1 MSNISYLISMN
12 KLKNYIA
19 GQWLE
24 GNGEG
29 IELRNAVNGELVAI
43 SDTDGINF
51 EEALDYGRTVGYK
64 NLSSMTF
71 YDRGE
76 MLKKVALYL
85 LERKKKYYELSYK
98 TGATHADSW
107 VDIEGGFG
115 TFFTYSG
122 LAKRML
128 PNTPFW
134 VDGDMQK
141 ISANG
146 THLGTHILTPSEGVS
161 VQINAYNFPVWG
173 MLEKLSTSLLA
184 GVPSI
189 VKPATPG
196 SYLTNAVF
204 QDMIESGL
212 LPEGAIQL
220 VCGEPGNILD
230 FVQDGDSVLFTGSA
244 YTGRKL
250 KSLPSIAGNAVR
262 FNMEADSLNASILG
276 LDAKPGTPEF
286 DLFIKEV
293 RNEMTTKA
301 GQKCTAI
308 RRIIV
313 PENLVGDVQ
322 NALSKALDQTKIG
335 NPLNRE
341 TRMGSIVG
349 KKELEVLNQKIEKL
363 KSETELIYDGKHQ
376 LLDADFESGAF
387 FTPKVFYNDRP
398 FDKNISHELEAF
410 GPVSTL
416 MPYRDAD
423 EAAALA
429 KKGKG
434 SLVSSI
440 ISHDDKFIADTAWK
454 IASSHGRIFV
464 LSRANAKEST
474 GHGSPLP
481 TLMHGGPGRAGGGEE
496 MGGLNG
502 LHFFLQKTAIQGSP
516 DVLTAITKIYTQ
528 GAEKKFS
535 DKHPFQ
541 KYFEEIEV
549 GDSLE
554 TAGRTV
560 TEADI
565 VNFSNVSWDHFYAHT
580 DATSLNETIFDKVVA
595 HGYFILSAAAG
606 LFVSGKKGPVIA
618 NYGLENCS
626 FFKPVYAGDTITVYL
641 TAKEKINRGVK
652 GRNVP
657 SGVVKW
663 LVEVVNQREET
674 VCVATILTLVAK
686 KSPFVNLKVNS
697 IKKILND
704 LTENS
709 ERRFGEMSPQM
720 MVEHLEEV
728 TRNSTNTLNA
738 SDFETIPPEHLEA
751 LQDWLYT
758 DKKIRPGAQYP
769 LLKEGE
775 KPALRHK
782 NLDTAKEE
790 LLAAIKEFNIYFREN
805 PQAEHYHPKF
815 GMLNREMWELFQRKH
830 FTHHLEQ
837 FNLI

>member
-1 MSNISYLISMN
+1 M
-12 KLKNYIA
+12 KLKNYIS
-19 GQWLE
+19 GQWIE
-24 GNGEG
+24 GNGHE
-29 IELRNAVNGELVAI
+29 IPLYNAVNGELVAI
-43 SDTDGINF
+43 SDTSGLDF
-51 EEALDYGRTVGYK
+51 EEALHFGRTIGYK

-76 MLKKVALYL
+76 MLKKIALYL

-98 TGATHADSW
+98 TGATHIDSW

-134 VDGDMQK
+134 VDGETQK

-184 GVPSI
+184 GVPAI
-189 VKPATPG
+189 VKPSPYS
-196 SYLTNAVF
+196 SYLTNEVF
-204 QDMIESGL
+204 KDMIESGY
-212 LPEGAIQL
+212 LPEGAVQL
-220 VCGEPGNILD
+220 ICGEPGNILD
-230 FVQDGDSVLFTGSA
+230 FVKDGDSVVFTGSA
-244 YTGRKL
+244 NTGRKL
-250 KSLPSIAGNAVR
+250 KALPSISGNAVR
-262 FNMEADSLNASILG
+262 FNMEADSLNCSILG

-293 RNEMTTKA
+293 KNEMTTKA

-335 NPLNRE
+335 NPLSRE
-341 TRMGSIVG
+341 TKMGSIVG
-349 KKELEVLNQKIEKL
+349 KEQMQILEEKVNLL
-363 KSETELIYDGKHQ
+363 KAETELIYDGKHD
-376 LLDADFESGAF
+376 LVEANYENGAF
-387 FTPKVFYNDRP
+387 FTPKVFYNDKP
-398 FDKNISHELEAF
+398 FEKNISHELEAF
-410 GPVSTL
+410 GPVSTI
-416 MPYRDAD
+416 MPYKDAE

-429 KKGKG
+429 KRGKG
-434 SLVSSI
+434 SLVGSI
-440 ISHDDKFIADTAWK
+440 VSHDEKFVAETSWK
-454 IASSHGRIFV
+454 MASSHGRIFV
-464 LSRANAKEST
+464 LNRDNAKEST

-516 DVLTAITKIYTQ
+516 DVLTAITKVYTQ

-541 KYFEEIEV
+541 KYFEEVEV

-580 DATSLNETIFDKVVA
+580 DATSLNGTIFDKTVA

-618 NYGLENCS
+618 NYGLENAS

-652 GRNVP
+652 GRNIP

-663 LVEVVNQREET
+663 LVEVVNQREEV

-686 KSPFVNLKVNS
+686 KSPF
-697 IKKILND
+697 IELNRRNIQKLLNG
-704 LTENS
+704 LTENTKPNW
-709 ERRFGEMSPQM
+709 GKMTAQQM
-720 MVEHLEEV
+720 LEHLE
-728 TRNSTNTLNA
+728 TTLLYSIGEPEA
-738 SDFETIPPEHLEA
+738 EKCFTPEEHLEKY
-751 LQDWLYT
+751 QDSLYNHRKMPKDFPAPFLPEDGT
-758 DKKIRPGAQYP
+758 LPE
-769 LLKEGE
+769 LKY
-775 KPALRHK
+775 K
-782 NLDTAKEE
+782 NLEQAKEKFLE
-790 LLAAIKEFNIYFREN
+790 NLQKYQIYYREN
-805 PQAEHYHPKF
+805 PEAEHMHFVF
-815 GMLNREMWELFQRKH
+815 GKLNKEMMELMHRKH
-830 FTHHLEQ
+830 FTHHFEQ

>member
-1 MSNISYLISMN
+1 M

-19 GQWLE
+19 GNWIE
-24 GNGEG
+24 GSGEG
-29 IELRNAVNGELVAI
+29 IKLLNAVNGELVAI
-43 SDTDGINF
+43 SDTEGINF
-51 EEALDYGRTVGYK
+51 EEALHYGRTVGYK
-64 NLSSMTF
+64 NLSAMTF

-76 MLKKVALYL
+76 MLKKIALYL

-98 TGATHADSW
+98 TGATHVDSW

-134 VDGDMQK
+134 VDGEIQK

-173 MLEKLSTSLLA
+173 MMEKLSTSLLA
-184 GVPSI
+184 GVPSVI
-189 VKPATPG
+189 KPATPG
-196 SYLTNAVF
+196 SYLTQAVF

-212 LPEGAIQL
+212 LPEGALQL
-220 VCGEPGNILD
+220 VAGEPGNILD
-230 FVQDGDSVLFTGSA
+230 YVQDGDSVLFTGSA

-313 PENLVGDVQ
+313 PEHLVGDVQ

-341 TRMGSIVG
+341 TRMGAIVG
-349 KKELEVLNQKIEKL
+349 KKELEVLKGKINQL
-363 KSETELIYDGKHQ
+363 KSETELIYDGQHE

-387 FTPKVFYNDRP
+387 MSPKVFYNDQP
-398 FDKNISHELEAF
+398 FEKNISHEVEAF

-416 MPYRDAD
+416 MPYKDAE

-429 KKGKG
+429 KRGKG
-434 SLVSSI
+434 SLVGSI
-440 ISHDDKFIADTAWK
+440 VSHDEKFVAETSWK
-454 IASSHGRIFV
+454 MASAHGRIFV
-464 LSRANAKEST
+464 LNRDNAREST

-516 DVLTAITKIYTQ
+516 DILTAITKIYTQ
-528 GAEKKFS
+528 GADKKYS

-541 KYFEEIEV
+541 KYFEEVEI

-580 DATSLNETIFDKVVA
+580 DATSLTGTIFDQPVA

-618 NYGLENCS
+618 NYGLENAS

-652 GRNVP
+652 GRNIP

-663 LVEVVNQREET
+663 LVEVVNQREEV

-686 KSPFVNLKVNS
+686 QSPFLDLKFNTVR
-697 IKKILND
+697 KLLNG
-704 LTENS
+704 LSENS
-709 ERRFGEMSPQM
+709 ERKFGIMSPQM

-728 TRNSTNTLNA
+728 VRKGFENTDA
-738 SDFETIPPEHLEA
+738 KDFEQIPEEQIEK

-758 DKKIRPGAQYP
+758 NNKIRPGAQYP

-775 KPALRHK
+775 TPVLRHK
-782 NLDTAKEE
+782 NLDMAKEA
-790 LLAAIKEFNIYFREN
+790 LLNSLKEFQIYYREN
-805 PQAEHYHPKF
+805 PHAHHYHTKF
-815 GMLNREMWELFQRKH
+815 GMLNKEMWELFQRKH
-830 FTHHLEQ
+830 FTHHFEQ
-837 FNLI
+837 FGLI

>member
-1 MSNISYLISMN
+1 M

-19 GQWLE
+19 GQWIE
-24 GNGEG
+24 GTGNG
-29 IELRNAVNGELVAI
+29 ISLHNAVNGELVAI
-43 SDTDGINF
+43 SDTQGINF
-51 EEALDYGRTVGYK
+51 EEALQYGRTVGYK

-134 VDGDMQK
+134 VDGDTQK

-146 THLGTHILTPSEGVS
+146 TFLGTHILTPSEGVS

-173 MLEKLSTSLLA
+173 MMEKLSTSLLA

-204 QDMIESGL
+204 QDMIESGI

-230 FVQDGDSVLFTGSA
+230 YVQDGDSVLFTGSA
-244 YTGRKL
+244 STGKKL
-250 KSLPSIAGNAVR
+250 KSLPSISSNAVR
-262 FNMEADSLNASILG
+262 FNMEADSLNCSILG

-313 PENLVGDVQ
+313 PENLVGDVK
-322 NALSKALDQTKIG
+322 NALGKALDQTKIG

-349 KKELEVLNQKIEKL
+349 KKELEVLESKIQLL
-363 KSETELIYDGKHQ
+363 KAETELIYDGKHE
-376 LLDADFESGAF
+376 LVDADYENGAF
-387 FTPKVFYNDRP
+387 ISPKVFYNDKP
-398 FDKNISHELEAF
+398 FEKNASHEVEAF
-410 GPVSTL
+410 GPVSTI
-416 MPYRDAD
+416 MPYKDAE

-429 KKGKG
+429 KRGKG
-434 SLVSSI
+434 SLVGSI
-440 ISHDDKFIADTAWK
+440 ISHDEKFVAETSWK
-454 IASSHGRIFV
+454 MASSHGRIFV
-464 LSRANAKEST
+464 LNRDNAKEST

-516 DVLTAITKIYTQ
+516 DILTAITKIYQPGATQ
-528 GAEKKFS
+528 NFS
-535 DKHPFQ
+535 DRHPFR
-541 KYFEEIEV
+541 KYFEEVEI

-580 DATSLNETIFDKVVA
+580 DATSLNGTIFDKTVA

-618 NYGLENCS
+618 NYGLENAS
-626 FFKPVYAGDTITVYL
+626 FFKPVYARDTITVYL
-641 TAKEKINRGVK
+641 TAKEKVNKGVK
-652 GRNVP
+652 GRNIP

-663 LVEVVNQREET
+663 LVEVVNQRDEI

-686 KSPFVNLKVNS
+686 KSPFVDLKTKE
-697 IKKILND
+697 IQKILNN

-709 ERRFGEMSPQM
+709 ERKFGLMTPQL

-728 TRNSTNTLNA
+728 LRNGFGSLEP
-738 SDFETIPPEHLEA
+738 SDFPEIPTDKLEL
-751 LQDWLYT
+751 LQDWIYT
-758 DKKIRPGAQYP
+758 DQKIRPGAQYP
-769 LLKEGE
+769 LLKDGE
-775 KPALRHK
+775 EPQLRFK
-782 NLDTAKEE
+782 NLTEAKEK
-790 LLAAIKEFNIYFREN
+790 LLETLKEFLIYYREN
-805 PQAEHYHPKF
+805 PQAEHYHPRF
-815 GMLNREMWELFQRKH
+815 GMLNKEMMELFHCKH
-830 FTHHLEQ
+830 FTHHFEQ
-837 FNLI
+837 FGLV

>member
-1 MSNISYLISMN
+1 MQ

-19 GQWLE
+19 GQWIE
-24 GNGEG
+24 GTGIG

-43 SDTDGINF
+43 ADTDGINF
-51 EEALDYGRTVGYK
+51 EEALHYGRTVGYK
-64 NLSSMTF
+64 NLSKMTF

-98 TGATHADSW
+98 TGATHSDSW

-128 PNTPFW
+128 PNTTFW
-134 VDGDMQK
+134 VDGDVQK

-173 MLEKLSTSLLA
+173 MMEKLSTSLLA

-196 SYLTNAVF
+196 SYLTTAVF
-204 QDMIESGL
+204 QDMIESGI

-220 VCGEPGNILD
+220 VAGEPGNILD
-230 FVQDGDSVLFTGSA
+230 YVQDGDSVLFTGSA
-244 YTGRKL
+244 FTGRKL

-286 DLFIKEV
+286 DLFIREV

-308 RRIIV
+308 RRIMV

-322 NALSKALDQTKIG
+322 NALTKALDQTKIG

-349 KKELEVLNQKIEKL
+349 KKELEVLHQKVEKL
-363 KSETELIYDGKHQ
+363 KAETELIYDGQHQ
-376 LLDADFESGAF
+376 LLDADFEHGAF
-387 FTPKVFYNDRP
+387 FTPKVFYNDKP
-398 FDKNISHELEAF
+398 FEKNISHEMEAF

-416 MPYRDAD
+416 MPYKDAE

-429 KKGKG
+429 KRGKG

-440 ISHDDKFIADTAWK
+440 ISHDEKFYAETAWK

-464 LSRANAKEST
+464 LNRDNAKEST

-496 MGGLNG
+496 MSGLNG

-528 GAEKKFS
+528 GAEKKFA

-541 KYFEEIEV
+541 KYFEEVEV

-580 DATSLNETIFDKVVA
+580 DATSLSGTIFEKTVA

-652 GRNVP
+652 GRNIP

-663 LVEVVNQREET
+663 LVEVVNQREEV

-686 KSPFVNLKVNS
+686 KSPFISLN
-697 IKKILND
+697 KKEIQEKLNV

-709 ERRFGEMSPQM
+709 LPQWGIM
-720 MVEHLEEV
+720 TPQNMLEHLE
-728 TRNSTNTLNA
+728 
-738 SDFETIPPEHLEA
+738 DFLKMVIGGEEAEILETDLQQLEK
-751 LQDWLYT
+751 LGDWLY
-758 DKKIRPGAQYP
+758 KHKPIAKNLKYENLPENENAP
-769 LLKEGE
+769 L
-775 KPALRHK
+775 RYK
-782 NLDTAKEE
+782 NLDEAKQKFMES
-790 LLAAIKEFNIYFREN
+790 LSEFLIYFKEN
-805 PQAEHYHPKF
+805 PTAEHNHPRF
-815 GMLNREMWELFQRKH
+815 GRINKEMWELFHQKH
-830 FTHHLEQ
+830 FTHHFEQ

>member
-1 MSNISYLISMN
+1 M
-12 KLKNYIA
+12 KLKNYIQ
-19 GQWLE
+19 GQWIE
-24 GNGEG
+24 GNGAEVP
-29 IELRNAVNGELVAI
+29 LHNAVTGELVAI
-43 SDTDGINF
+43 SDTGGINF
-51 EEALDYGRTVGYK
+51 EEALHYGRTVGYK

-76 MLKKVALYL
+76 MLKKIALYL

-134 VDGDMQK
+134 VDGDTQK

-146 THLGTHILTPSEGVS
+146 TFLGTHILTPSEGVS

-184 GVPSI
+184 GVPAV
-189 VKPATPG
+189 VKPAVPG

-204 QDMIESGL
+204 SDMIESGL
-212 LPEGAIQL
+212 LPEGALQL

-230 FVQDGDSVLFTGSA
+230 YVQDGDSVLFTGSA
-244 YTGRKL
+244 ATGKKL
-250 KSLPSIAGNAVR
+250 KSLPSVAGNAVR
-262 FNMEADSLNASILG
+262 FNLEADSLNASILG

-286 DLFIKEV
+286 GLFIKEV

-313 PENLVGDVQ
+313 PENLIGEVQ
-322 NALSKALDQTKIG
+322 QALFKALDQTKIG

-349 KKELEVLNQKIEKL
+349 KKEQATLQEQINKL
-363 KSETELIYDGKHQ
+363 KAETELIYDGQHE
-376 LLDADFESGAF
+376 LLDADYDSGAF
-387 FTPKVFYNDRP
+387 VSPKLFYNDKP
-398 FDKNISHELEAF
+398 LEKNVSHEVEAF

-416 MPYRDAD
+416 MPYRDAE

-429 KKGKG
+429 KRGKG
-434 SLVSSI
+434 SLVGSI
-440 ISHDDKFIADTAWK
+440 ISRDEKFVAETSWK
-454 IASSHGRIFV
+454 MATSHGRIFI
-464 LSRANAKEST
+464 LNRDNAKEST

-502 LHFFLQKTAIQGSP
+502 LHFFLQKTAVQGSP
-516 DVLTAITKIYTQ
+516 DMLTAVTKIYQ
-528 GAEKKFS
+528 PGATYQFS
-535 DKHPFQ
+535 DKHPFN
-541 KYFEEIEV
+541 KYFEEVEV

-565 VNFSNVSWDHFYAHT
+565 VNFANVSWDHFYAHT
-580 DATSLNETIFDKVVA
+580 DSTSLNGTIFEKVVA
-595 HGYFILSAAAG
+595 HGYFVLSAAAG

-618 NYGLENCS
+618 NYGLENAS

-641 TAKEKINRGVK
+641 TAKEKINKGVK

-657 SGVVKW
+657 SGVIKW
-663 LVEVVNQREET
+663 LVEVVNQREEV

-686 KSPFVNLKVNS
+686 KSGFMPLSVAAVKNALSN
-697 IKKILND
+697 
-704 LTENS
+704 LTESS
-709 ERRFGEMSPQM
+709 ERTFGEMTPQL
-720 MVEHLEEV
+720 MVEHIEEV
-728 TRNSTNTLNA
+728 VRNGMGQLK
-738 SDFETIPPEHLEA
+738 PENFPALPEEKLEK

-758 DKKIRPGAQYP
+758 EDEIQPGAKYP
-769 LLKEGE
+769 LLQEDETMQPKY
-775 KPALRHK
+775 K
-782 NLDTAKEE
+782 NLDQAKEK
-790 LLAAIKEFNIYFREN
+790 LLEAVKEYNVHYREN
-805 PQAEHYHPKF
+805 PSAETYHPRF
-815 GMLNREMWELFQRKH
+815 GMLNKEMSELFQRKH
-830 FTHHLEQ
+830 FTHHFKQ
-837 FNLI
+837 FGLV

>member
-1 MSNISYLISMN
+1 M
-12 KLKNYIA
+12 KLKNYIY
-19 GQWLE
+19 GQWTE
-24 GNGEG
+24 GSGE
-29 IELRNAVNGELVAI
+29 ETPLYNAVNGELVAI
-43 SDTDGINF
+43 SDTGGIDF
-51 EEALDYGRTVGYK
+51 QQALDYGRTVGYK

-98 TGATHADSW
+98 TGATHSDSW

-134 VDGDMQK
+134 VDGDTQK

-146 THLGTHILTPSEGVS
+146 TFIGTHILTPSEGIS

-173 MLEKLSTSLLA
+173 MMEKLSTSLLA
-184 GVPSI
+184 GVPSV

-204 QDMIESGL
+204 ADMIESGI

-230 FVQDGDSVLFTGSA
+230 YVQDGDSVLFTGSA
-244 YTGRKL
+244 TTGKKL
-250 KSLPSIAGNAVR
+250 KSLPSVSGNAVR
-262 FNMEADSLNASILG
+262 FNMEADSLNCSILG

-308 RRIIV
+308 RRIMV
-313 PENLVGDVQ
+313 PENLVDEVQ
-322 NALSKALDQTKIG
+322 NALGKALDQTKIG
-335 NPLNRE
+335 NPLSRE
-341 TRMGSIVG
+341 TRMGSLVG
-349 KKELEVLNQKIEKL
+349 KQQYEEVLNKVNQL
-363 KSETELIYDGKHQ
+363 KAETELIYDGQHE
-376 LLDADFESGAF
+376 LVDASYESGSF
-387 FTPKVFYNDRP
+387 MSPKLFYNDKP
-398 FDKNISHELEAF
+398 FEKNISHDVEAF

-416 MPYRDAD
+416 MPYRDAE

-429 KKGKG
+429 KRGKG
-434 SLVSSI
+434 SLVGSI
-440 ISHDDKFIADTAWK
+440 VSNDEKFVAETSWK
-454 IASSHGRIFV
+454 MASQHGRIFV
-464 LSRANAKEST
+464 LNRDSAKEST

-516 DVLTAITKIYTQ
+516 DMLTAITKVYQQ
-528 GAEKKFS
+528 GATQNFS
-535 DKHPFQ
+535 DRHPFR
-541 KYFEEIEV
+541 KFFEEVEI

-580 DATSLNETIFDKVVA
+580 DATSLNGTIFDKTVA

-618 NYGLENCS
+618 NYGLENAS

-641 TAKEKINRGVK
+641 TAKEKINKGVK
-652 GRNVP
+652 GRNIP

-663 LVEVVNQREET
+663 LVEVVNQRDEI

-686 KSPFVNLKVNS
+686 QSPFME
-697 IKKILND
+697 LNAKEIQKRLNG
-704 LTENS
+704 LTES
-709 ERRFGEMSPQM
+709 TERKFGEMTPQM

-728 TRNSTNTLNA
+728 LRNGFSRLDP
-738 SDFETIPPEHLEA
+738 SDFPEIPAEKMEL
-751 LQDWLYT
+751 LQDWIYT
-758 DKKIRPGAQYP
+758 DQKIRPGAKYP
-769 LLKEGE
+769 LLAEGE
-775 KPALRHK
+775 KPTLRFK
-782 NLDTAKEE
+782 NLSQAKEN
-790 LLAAIKEFNIYFREN
+790 LMQTLKEYLIYYREN
-805 PQAEHYHPKF
+805 PEAEHFHPRF
-815 GMLNREMWELFQRKH
+815 GTLNKEMMELFHRKH
-830 FTHHLEQ
+830 FTHHFEQ
-837 FNLI
+837 FGLL

>member
-1 MSNISYLISMN
+1 M
-12 KLKNYIA
+12 KLKNYIS
-19 GQWLE
+19 GQWIE
-24 GNGEG
+24 GNGHE
-29 IELRNAVNGELVAI
+29 IPLYNAVNGELVAI
-43 SDTDGINF
+43 SDTSGLDF
-51 EEALDYGRTVGYK
+51 EEALHFGRTTGYK

-98 TGATHADSW
+98 TGATHIDSW

-134 VDGDMQK
+134 VDGETQK

-184 GVPSI
+184 GVPAI
-189 VKPATPG
+189 VKPSPYS
-196 SYLTNAVF
+196 SYLTNEVF
-204 QDMIESGL
+204 KDMIESGY
-212 LPEGAIQL
+212 LPEGAVQL

-230 FVQDGDSVLFTGSA
+230 FVKDGDSVVFTGSA
-244 YTGRKL
+244 NTGRKL
-250 KSLPSIAGNAVR
+250 KALPSISGNAVR
-262 FNMEADSLNASILG
+262 FNMEADSLNCSILG

-293 RNEMTTKA
+293 KNEMTTKA

-322 NALSKALDQTKIG
+322 NALSKALDQIKIG
-335 NPLNRE
+335 NPLSRE
-341 TRMGSIVG
+341 TKMGSIVG
-349 KKELEVLNQKIEKL
+349 KEQMQILEEKVNLL
-363 KSETELIYDGKHQ
+363 KAETELIYDGKHD
-376 LLDADFESGAF
+376 LVEANYENGAF
-387 FTPKVFYNDRP
+387 FTPKVFYNDKP
-398 FDKNISHELEAF
+398 FEKNISHELEAF
-410 GPVSTL
+410 GPVSTI
-416 MPYRDAD
+416 MPYKDAE

-429 KKGKG
+429 KRGKG
-434 SLVSSI
+434 SLVGSI
-440 ISHDDKFIADTAWK
+440 VSHDEKFVAETSWK
-454 IASSHGRIFV
+454 MASSHGRIFV
-464 LSRANAKEST
+464 LNRDNAKEST

-516 DVLTAITKIYTQ
+516 DVLTAITKVYTQ

-541 KYFEEIEV
+541 KYFEEVEV

-580 DATSLNETIFDKVVA
+580 DATSLNGTIFDKTVA

-618 NYGLENCS
+618 NYGLENAS

-652 GRNVP
+652 GRNIP

-663 LVEVVNQREET
+663 LVEVVNQREEV

-686 KSPFVNLKVNS
+686 KSPF
-697 IKKILND
+697 IELNRRNIQKLLNG
-704 LTENS
+704 LTENTKPNW
-709 ERRFGEMSPQM
+709 GKMTAQQM
-720 MVEHLEEV
+720 LEHLE
-728 TRNSTNTLNA
+728 TTLLYSIGEPEA
-738 SDFETIPPEHLEA
+738 EKCFTPEEHLEKY
-751 LQDWLYT
+751 QNSLYNHRKMPKDFSAPFLPEDGT
-758 DKKIRPGAQYP
+758 LPE
-769 LLKEGE
+769 LKY
-775 KPALRHK
+775 K
-782 NLDTAKEE
+782 NLEQAKEKFLE
-790 LLAAIKEFNIYFREN
+790 NLQKYQIYYREN
-805 PQAEHYHPKF
+805 PEAEHMHFVF
-815 GMLNREMWELFQRKH
+815 GKLNKEMMELMHRKH
-830 FTHHLEQ
+830 FTHHFEQ

>member
-1 MSNISYLISMN
+1 M
-12 KLKNYIA
+12 KLKNYIY
-19 GQWLE
+19 GEWIE
-24 GNGEG
+24 GSGEG
-29 IELRNAVNGELVAI
+29 TQLYNSVNGDKVALV
-43 SDTDGINF
+43 DTKGINF
-51 EEALDYGRTVGYK
+51 EHALDFGRTVGYK
-64 NLSSMTF
+64 NLASMTF

-85 LERKKKYYELSYK
+85 LERKNKYYEISYK

-128 PNTPFW
+128 PNTSFW
-134 VDGDMQK
+134 VDGDTQK

-146 THLGTHILTPSEGVS
+146 TFLGTHILTPSEGIS

-184 GVPSI
+184 GVPSV
-189 VKPATPG
+189 VKPATPT
-196 SYLTNAVF
+196 SYLTHAVF
-204 QDMIESGL
+204 QDMIESGI
-212 LPEGAIQL
+212 LPEGSLQL
-220 VCGEPGNILD
+220 ICGSAGNMLE
-230 FVQDGDSVLFTGSA
+230 FMKDGDSVLFTGSA
-244 YTGRKL
+244 STGKKL
-250 KSLPSIAGNAVR
+250 KSMPSIAQNSVR
-262 FNMEADSLNASILG
+262 FNMEADSLNGSILG

-293 RNEMTTKA
+293 RNEMTTKS

-313 PENLVGDVQ
+313 PENLIEEVQ
-322 NALSKALDQTKIG
+322 NSLIRSLDQVKIG
-335 NPLNRE
+335 NPLSRE
-341 TRMGSIVG
+341 TRMGSLAG
-349 KKELEVLNQKIEKL
+349 KDQFKEVSEKIALL
-363 KSETELIYDGKHQ
+363 KTETELVYDGKQ
-376 LLDADFESGAF
+376 ELVDANYENGSFMS
-387 FTPKVFYNDRP
+387 PKLFYNDKP
-398 FDKNISHELEAF
+398 FEKNISHDIEAF

-416 MPYRDAD
+416 MPYKDAD

-429 KKGKG
+429 KRGKG
-434 SLVSSI
+434 SLVGSI
-440 ISHDDKFIADTAWK
+440 ISHDSKFVAETTWK
-454 IASSHGRIFV
+454 MATTHGRIFV
-464 LSRANAKEST
+464 LNRDNAKEST

-516 DVLTAITKIYTQ
+516 DILTAITKIYQTGATQ
-528 GAEKKFS
+528 KFS
-535 DKHPFQ
+535 DKHPFRS
-541 KYFEEIEV
+541 YFEEVEI

-580 DATSLNETIFDKVVA
+580 DSTSLNGTIFDKTVA

-618 NYGLENCS
+618 NYGLENAN

-641 TAKEKINRGVK
+641 TAKEKINKGVK
-652 GRNVP
+652 GRNIP

-663 LVEVVNQREET
+663 LVEVVNPREEV

-686 KSPFVNLKVNS
+686 QSPFIELNLKE
-697 IKKILND
+697 IKKLLNS
-704 LTENS
+704 LSESS
-709 ERRFGEMSPQM
+709 ERKFGEMSPQL
-720 MVEHLEEV
+720 MVEHLDEVLRNGFGDLKAKDFDEISEEK
-728 TRNSTNTLNA
+728 
-738 SDFETIPPEHLEA
+738 LEV
-751 LQDWLYT
+751 LQDWLYSNE
-758 DKKIRPGAQYP
+758 KIRFGAKYP

-775 KPALRHK
+775 TLEVKYK
-782 NLDTAKEE
+782 NLEEAKEKLIE
-790 LLAAIKEFNIYFREN
+790 TLKEFLIYYKEN
-805 PQAEHYHPKF
+805 PTAEHFHPRF
-815 GMLNREMWELFQRKH
+815 GNLNREMMELFHRKH
-830 FTHHLEQ
+830 FTHHFEQ
-837 FNLI
+837 FGIMD

>member
-1 MSNISYLISMN
+1 M
-12 KLKNYIA
+12 KLKNYIS
-19 GQWLE
+19 GQWIE
-24 GNGEG
+24 GNGHE
-29 IELRNAVNGELVAI
+29 IPLYNAVNGELVAI
-43 SDTDGINF
+43 SDTSGLDF
-51 EEALDYGRTVGYK
+51 EEALHFGRTTGYK

-76 MLKKVALYL
+76 MLKKIALYL

-98 TGATHADSW
+98 TGATHIDSW

-134 VDGDMQK
+134 VDGDTQK

-184 GVPSI
+184 GVPAI
-189 VKPATPG
+189 VKPSPYS
-196 SYLTNAVF
+196 SYLTNEVF
-204 QDMIESGL
+204 KDMIESGY
-212 LPEGAIQL
+212 LPEGAVQL

-230 FVQDGDSVLFTGSA
+230 FVKDGDSVVFTGSA
-244 YTGRKL
+244 NTGRKL
-250 KSLPSIAGNAVR
+250 KALPSISGNAVR
-262 FNMEADSLNASILG
+262 FNMEADSLNCSILG

-293 RNEMTTKA
+293 KNEMTTKA

-322 NALSKALDQTKIG
+322 NALSKALDQIKIG
-335 NPLNRE
+335 NPLSRE
-341 TRMGSIVG
+341 TKMGSIVG
-349 KKELEVLNQKIEKL
+349 KKQMQILEEKVNLL
-363 KSETELIYDGKHQ
+363 KTETELIYDGKHD
-376 LLDADFESGAF
+376 LVEANYENGAF
-387 FTPKVFYNDRP
+387 FTPKVFYNDKP
-398 FDKNISHELEAF
+398 FEKNISHELEAF
-410 GPVSTL
+410 GPVSTI
-416 MPYRDAD
+416 MPYKDAE
-423 EAAALA
+423 EAATLA
-429 KKGKG
+429 KRGKG
-434 SLVSSI
+434 SLVGSI
-440 ISHDDKFIADTAWK
+440 VSHDEKFVAETSWK
-454 IASSHGRIFV
+454 MANSHGRIFV
-464 LSRANAKEST
+464 LNRDNAKEST

-516 DVLTAITKIYTQ
+516 DVLTAITKVYTQ

-541 KYFEEIEV
+541 KYFEEVEV

-580 DATSLNETIFDKVVA
+580 DATSLNGTIFDKTVA

-618 NYGLENCS
+618 NYGLENAS

-652 GRNVP
+652 GRNIP

-663 LVEVVNQREET
+663 LVEVVNQREEV

-686 KSPFVNLKVNS
+686 KSPF
-697 IKKILND
+697 IELNRRNIQKLLNG
-704 LTENS
+704 LTENTKPNW
-709 ERRFGEMSPQM
+709 GKMTAQQM
-720 MVEHLEEV
+720 LEHLE
-728 TRNSTNTLNA
+728 T
-738 SDFETIPPEHLEA
+738 TILYSMGEPEAEKCFTPEEHLEKY
-751 LQDWLYT
+751 QDSLYNHRKMPK
-758 DKKIRPGAQYP
+758 DFPAP
-769 LLKEGE
+769 FLPEGGTLPVM
-775 KPALRHK
+775 KFK
-782 NLDTAKEE
+782 NLEQAKEKFLE
-790 LLAAIKEFNIYFREN
+790 NLQKYQIYYREN
-805 PQAEHYHPKF
+805 PAAEHMHFVF
-815 GMLNREMWELFQRKH
+815 GKLNKEMMELMHRKH
-830 FTHHLEQ
+830 FTHHFEQ

>member
-1 MSNISYLISMN
+1 M
-12 KLKNYIA
+12 KLKNYIS
-19 GQWLE
+19 GQWIE
-24 GNGEG
+24 GNGHE
-29 IELRNAVNGELVAI
+29 IPLYNAVNGELVAI
-43 SDTDGINF
+43 SDTSGLDF
-51 EEALDYGRTVGYK
+51 EEALHFGRTIGYK

-71 YDRGE
+71 YDRGV
-76 MLKKVALYL
+76 MLKKIALYL

-98 TGATHADSW
+98 TGATHIDSW

-134 VDGDMQK
+134 VDGETQK

-184 GVPSI
+184 GVPAI
-189 VKPATPG
+189 VKPSPYS
-196 SYLTNAVF
+196 SYLTNEVF
-204 QDMIESGL
+204 KGMIESGY
-212 LPEGAIQL
+212 LPEGAVQL

-230 FVQDGDSVLFTGSA
+230 FVKDGDSVVFTGSA
-244 YTGRKL
+244 NTGRKL
-250 KSLPSIAGNAVR
+250 KALPSISGNAVR
-262 FNMEADSLNASILG
+262 FNMEADSLNCSILG

-293 RNEMTTKA
+293 KNEMTTKA

-335 NPLNRE
+335 NPLSRE
-341 TRMGSIVG
+341 TKMGSIVG
-349 KKELEVLNQKIEKL
+349 KEQMQILEEKVNLL
-363 KSETELIYDGKHQ
+363 KAETELIYDGKHD
-376 LLDADFESGAF
+376 LVEANYENGAF
-387 FTPKVFYNDRP
+387 FTPKVFYNDKP
-398 FDKNISHELEAF
+398 FEKNISHELEAF
-410 GPVSTL
+410 GPVSTI
-416 MPYRDAD
+416 MPYKDAE

-429 KKGKG
+429 KRGKG
-434 SLVSSI
+434 SLVGSI
-440 ISHDDKFIADTAWK
+440 VSHDEKFVAETSWK
-454 IASSHGRIFV
+454 MASSHGRIFV
-464 LSRANAKEST
+464 LNRDNAKEST

-516 DVLTAITKIYTQ
+516 DVLTAITKVYTQ

-541 KYFEEIEV
+541 KYFEEVEV

-580 DATSLNETIFDKVVA
+580 DSTSLNGTIFDKTVA

-618 NYGLENCS
+618 NYGLENAS

-652 GRNVP
+652 GRNIP

-663 LVEVVNQREET
+663 LVEVVNQRDEV

-686 KSPFVNLKVNS
+686 KSPF
-697 IKKILND
+697 IELNRRNIQKLLNG
-704 LTENS
+704 LTENTKPNW
-709 ERRFGEMSPQM
+709 GKMTAQQM
-720 MVEHLEEV
+720 LEHLE
-728 TRNSTNTLNA
+728 TTLLYSIGEPEA
-738 SDFETIPPEHLEA
+738 EKCFTPEEHLEKY
-751 LQDWLYT
+751 QDSLYNHRKMPKDFPAPFLPEDGT
-758 DKKIRPGAQYP
+758 LPE
-769 LLKEGE
+769 LKY
-775 KPALRHK
+775 K
-782 NLDTAKEE
+782 NLEQAKEKFLE
-790 LLAAIKEFNIYFREN
+790 NLQKYQIYYREN
-805 PQAEHYHPKF
+805 PEVEHMHFVF
-815 GMLNREMWELFQRKH
+815 GKLNKEMMELMHRKH
-830 FTHHLEQ
+830 FTHHFEQ

>member
-1 MSNISYLISMN
+1 MKKEPNM

-29 IELRNAVNGELVAI
+29 IPLLNAVNGELVAI
-43 SDTDGINF
+43 SDTEGINY
-51 EEALDYGRTVGYK
+51 EEALHYGRTVGYK
-64 NLSSMTF
+64 NLSAMTF

-98 TGATHADSW
+98 TGATHIDSW
-107 VDIEGGFG
+107 VDIEGGLG

-134 VDGDMQK
+134 VDGEVQK

-184 GVPSI
+184 GVPAV
-189 VKPATPG
+189 VKPAVPS

-204 QDMIESGL
+204 QDMIESGI
-212 LPEGAIQL
+212 LPEGAVQL

-230 FVQDGDSVLFTGSA
+230 YVQDGDSVVFTGSA
-244 YTGRKL
+244 STGRKL
-250 KSLPSIAGNAVR
+250 KSLPSIAQNAVR
-262 FNMEADSLNASILG
+262 FNMEADSLNCSILG

-313 PENLVGDVQ
+313 PEHWVGDVQ

-349 KKELEVLNQKIEKL
+349 KKEVEVLQSKIEQL
-363 KSETELIYDGKHQ
+363 KTETELIYDGKHE
-376 LLDADFESGAF
+376 LIDANYENGAF
-387 FTPKVFYNDRP
+387 VTPKLFYNDNP
-398 FDKNISHELEAF
+398 FQKNASHEVEAF
-410 GPVSTL
+410 GPVSTI
-416 MPYRDAD
+416 MPYKEAE

-429 KKGKG
+429 KRGKG
-434 SLVSSI
+434 SLVGSI
-440 ISHDDKFIADTAWK
+440 VSHDTDFIAKTSWK
-454 IASSHGRIFV
+454 MASTHGRVFV
-464 LSRANAKEST
+464 LNRDNAKEST

-516 DVLTAITKIYTQ
+516 DVLTAITKLYTQ

-541 KYFEEIEV
+541 KYFEEIQI

-663 LVEVVNQREET
+663 LVEVVNQREEV

-686 KSPFVNLKVNS
+686 QSPF
-697 IKKILND
+697 IKLNANEIRKSLNA
-704 LTENS
+704 LTENTQPK
-709 ERRFGEMSPQM
+709 FGKMTPQM
-720 MVEHLEEV
+720 MVEHLEE
-728 TRNSTNTLNA
+728 TLRYGFTGVKKA
-738 SDFETIPPEHLEA
+738 EYPDIPEEQLEK

-758 DKKIRPGAQYP
+758 DKKIKQGAQYP
-769 LLKEGE
+769 LLEEGKLSE
-775 KPALRHK
+775 LRYK
-782 NLDTAKEE
+782 NLDQAKEA
-790 LLAAIKEFNIYFREN
+790 LLDTLKEYLIYYREN
-805 PQAEHYHPKF
+805 PQAEHYNIKF
-815 GMLNREMWELFQRKH
+815 GMLNKEMMERFQRKH
-830 FTHHLEQ
+830 FTHHFEQ
-837 FNLI
+837 FGL

>member
-1 MSNISYLISMN
+1 M
-12 KLKNYIA
+12 KLKNYIS
-19 GQWLE
+19 GQWIE
-24 GNGEG
+24 GNGHE
-29 IELRNAVNGELVAI
+29 IPLYNAVNGELVAI
-43 SDTDGINF
+43 SDTSGLDF
-51 EEALDYGRTVGYK
+51 EEALHFGRTIGYK

-76 MLKKVALYL
+76 MLKKIALYL

-98 TGATHADSW
+98 TGATHVDSW

-134 VDGDMQK
+134 VDGETQK

-184 GVPSI
+184 GVPAV
-189 VKPATPG
+189 VKPSPYS
-196 SYLTNAVF
+196 SYLTNEVF
-204 QDMIESGL
+204 KDMIESSY
-212 LPEGAIQL
+212 LPEGAVQL
-220 VCGEPGNILD
+220 ICGEPGNILD
-230 FVQDGDSVLFTGSA
+230 FVKDGDSVVFTGSA
-244 YTGRKL
+244 NTGRKL
-250 KSLPSIAGNAVR
+250 KALPSISGNAVR
-262 FNMEADSLNASILG
+262 FNMEADSLNCSILG
-276 LDAKPGTPEF
+276 LDGKPGTPEF

-293 RNEMTTKA
+293 KNEMTTKA

-322 NALSKALDQTKIG
+322 NALSKALDATKIG
-335 NPLNRE
+335 NPLSRE
-341 TRMGSIVG
+341 TKMGSIVG
-349 KKELEVLNQKIEKL
+349 KEQMQILEEKVNLL
-363 KSETELIYDGKHQ
+363 KAETELIYDGKHD
-376 LLDADFESGAF
+376 LVEANYENGAF
-387 FTPKVFYNDRP
+387 FTPKVFYNDKP
-398 FDKNISHELEAF
+398 FEKNISHELEAF
-410 GPVSTL
+410 GPVSTI
-416 MPYRDAD
+416 MPYKDAE

-429 KKGKG
+429 KRGKG
-434 SLVSSI
+434 SLVGSI
-440 ISHDDKFIADTAWK
+440 VSHDEKFVAETSWK
-454 IASSHGRIFV
+454 MASSHGRIFV
-464 LSRANAKEST
+464 LNRDNAKEST

-516 DVLTAITKIYTQ
+516 DVLTAITKVYTQ

-541 KYFEEIEV
+541 KYFEEVEV

-580 DATSLNETIFDKVVA
+580 DSTSLNGTIFDKTVA

-618 NYGLENCS
+618 NYGLENAS

-652 GRNVP
+652 GRNIP

-663 LVEVVNQREET
+663 LVEVVNQREEL

-686 KSPFVNLKVNS
+686 KSPF
-697 IKKILND
+697 IDLNRRNIQKLLNG
-704 LTENS
+704 LTENTKPNW
-709 ERRFGEMSPQM
+709 GKMTAQQM
-720 MVEHLEEV
+720 LEHLE
-728 TRNSTNTLNA
+728 TTLLYSIGEPEA
-738 SDFETIPPEHLEA
+738 EKCFTSEEHLEKY
-751 LQDWLYT
+751 QDSLYNHRKMPKDFPAPFLPEDGT
-758 DKKIRPGAQYP
+758 LPE
-769 LLKEGE
+769 LKY
-775 KPALRHK
+775 K
-782 NLDTAKEE
+782 NLEQAKEKFLE
-790 LLAAIKEFNIYFREN
+790 NLQKYQIYYREN
-805 PQAEHYHPKF
+805 PEAEHMHFVF
-815 GMLNREMWELFQRKH
+815 GKLNKEMMELMHRKH
-830 FTHHLEQ
+830 FTHHFEQ
-837 FNLI
+837 FGLV

>member
-1 MSNISYLISMN
+1 M
-12 KLKNYIA
+12 KLKNYIS
-19 GQWLE
+19 GQWIE
-24 GNGEG
+24 GNGHD
-29 IELRNAVNGELVAI
+29 IPLYNAVNGELVAI
-43 SDTDGINF
+43 SDTSGLDF
-51 EEALDYGRTVGYK
+51 EEALHYGRTIGYK

-76 MLKKVALYL
+76 MLKKIALYL

-98 TGATHADSW
+98 TGATHVDSW

-134 VDGDMQK
+134 VDGDTQK

-184 GVPSI
+184 GVPAV
-189 VKPATPG
+189 VKPSPYS
-196 SYLTNAVF
+196 SYLTNEVF
-204 QDMIESGL
+204 KDMIESGY
-212 LPEGAIQL
+212 LPEGAVQL
-220 VCGEPGNILD
+220 ICGEPGNILD
-230 FVQDGDSVLFTGSA
+230 FVKDGDSVVFTGSA
-244 YTGRKL
+244 NTGRKL
-250 KSLPSIAGNAVR
+250 KALPSISGNAVR
-262 FNMEADSLNASILG
+262 FNMEADSLNCSILG
-276 LDAKPGTPEF
+276 LDAKPETPEF

-293 RNEMTTKA
+293 KNEMTTKA

-335 NPLNRE
+335 NPLSRE
-341 TRMGSIVG
+341 TKMGSIVG
-349 KKELEVLNQKIEKL
+349 KEQMQILEEKVNLL
-363 KSETELIYDGKHQ
+363 KAETELIYDGKHD
-376 LLDADFESGAF
+376 LVDANYENGAF
-387 FTPKVFYNDRP
+387 FTPKVFYNDKP
-398 FDKNISHELEAF
+398 FEKNISHELEAF
-410 GPVSTL
+410 GPVSTI
-416 MPYRDAD
+416 MPYKDAE

-429 KKGKG
+429 KRGKG
-434 SLVSSI
+434 SLVGSI
-440 ISHDDKFIADTAWK
+440 VSLDEKFVAETSWK
-454 IASSHGRIFV
+454 MASSHGRIFV
-464 LSRANAKEST
+464 LNRDNAKEST

-496 MGGLNG
+496 MGGLSG

-516 DVLTAITKIYTQ
+516 DILTAITKVYTQ

-541 KYFEEIEV
+541 KYFEEVEV

-580 DATSLNETIFDKVVA
+580 DATSLNGTIFDKTVA

-618 NYGLENCS
+618 NYGLENAS

-652 GRNVP
+652 GRNIP

-663 LVEVVNQREET
+663 LVEVVNQREEV

-686 KSPFVNLKVNS
+686 KSPF
-697 IKKILND
+697 IELNRRNIQKLLNG
-704 LTENS
+704 LTENTKPNW
-709 ERRFGEMSPQM
+709 GKMTAQQM
-720 MVEHLEEV
+720 LEHLE
-728 TRNSTNTLNA
+728 TTLLYSIGEPEA
-738 SDFETIPPEHLEA
+738 EKCFTPEEHLEKY
-751 LQDWLYT
+751 QNSLYNHRKMPKDFSAPFLPEDGT
-758 DKKIRPGAQYP
+758 LPE
-769 LLKEGE
+769 LKY
-775 KPALRHK
+775 K
-782 NLDTAKEE
+782 NLEQAKEKFLE
-790 LLAAIKEFNIYFREN
+790 NLQKYQIYYREN
-805 PQAEHYHPKF
+805 PEAEHMHFVF
-815 GMLNREMWELFQRKH
+815 GKLNKEMMEMMHRKH
-830 FTHHLEQ
+830 FTHHFEQ

>member
-1 MSNISYLISMN
+1 M
-12 KLKNYIA
+12 KLKNYIS
-19 GQWLE
+19 GQWIE
-24 GNGEG
+24 GNGHE
-29 IELRNAVNGELVAI
+29 IPLYNAVNGELVAI
-43 SDTDGINF
+43 SDTSGLDF
-51 EEALDYGRTVGYK
+51 EEALHFGRTIGYK

-76 MLKKVALYL
+76 MLKKIALYL

-98 TGATHADSW
+98 TGATHIDSW

-134 VDGDMQK
+134 VDGETQK

-184 GVPSI
+184 GVPAV
-189 VKPATPG
+189 VKPSPYS
-196 SYLTNAVF
+196 SYLTNEVF
-204 QDMIESGL
+204 KDMIESGY
-212 LPEGAIQL
+212 LPEGAVQL
-220 VCGEPGNILD
+220 ICGEPGNILD
-230 FVQDGDSVLFTGSA
+230 FVKDGDSVVFTGSA
-244 YTGRKL
+244 NTGRKL
-250 KSLPSIAGNAVR
+250 KALPSISGNAVR
-262 FNMEADSLNASILG
+262 FNMEADSLNCSILG

-293 RNEMTTKA
+293 KNEMTTKA

-335 NPLNRE
+335 NPLSRE
-341 TRMGSIVG
+341 TKMGSIVG
-349 KKELEVLNQKIEKL
+349 KEQMQILEEKVNLL
-363 KSETELIYDGKHQ
+363 KAETELIYDGKHD
-376 LLDADFESGAF
+376 LVEANYENGAF
-387 FTPKVFYNDRP
+387 FTPKVFYNDKP
-398 FDKNISHELEAF
+398 FEKNISHELEAF
-410 GPVSTL
+410 GPVSTI
-416 MPYRDAD
+416 MPYKDAE

-429 KKGKG
+429 KRGKG
-434 SLVSSI
+434 SLVGSI
-440 ISHDDKFIADTAWK
+440 VSHDEKFVAETSWK
-454 IASSHGRIFV
+454 MASSHGRIFV
-464 LSRANAKEST
+464 LNRDNAKEST

-516 DVLTAITKIYTQ
+516 DVLTAITKVYTQ

-541 KYFEEIEV
+541 KYFEEVEV

-580 DATSLNETIFDKVVA
+580 DSTSLNGTIFDKTVA

-618 NYGLENCS
+618 NYGLENAS

-652 GRNVP
+652 GRNIP

-663 LVEVVNQREET
+663 LVEVVNQREEV

-686 KSPFVNLKVNS
+686 KSPF
-697 IKKILND
+697 IELNRRNIQKLLNG
-704 LTENS
+704 LTENTKPNW
-709 ERRFGEMSPQM
+709 GKMTAQQM
-720 MVEHLEEV
+720 LEHLE
-728 TRNSTNTLNA
+728 TTLLYSIGEPEA
-738 SDFETIPPEHLEA
+738 EKCFTPEEHLEKY
-751 LQDWLYT
+751 QDSLYNHRKMPKDFPAPFLPEDGT
-758 DKKIRPGAQYP
+758 LPE
-769 LLKEGE
+769 LKY
-775 KPALRHK
+775 K
-782 NLDTAKEE
+782 NLEQAKEKFLE
-790 LLAAIKEFNIYFREN
+790 NLQKYQIYYREN
-805 PQAEHYHPKF
+805 PEAEHMHFVF
-815 GMLNREMWELFQRKH
+815 GKLNKEMMELMHRKH
-830 FTHHLEQ
+830 FTHHFEQ

>member
-1 MSNISYLISMN
+1 M

-19 GQWLE
+19 GNWIE
-24 GNGEG
+24 GSGEG
-29 IELRNAVNGELVAI
+29 IKLLNAVNGELVAI
-43 SDTDGINF
+43 SDTEGINF
-51 EEALDYGRTVGYK
+51 EEALHYGRTVGYK
-64 NLSSMTF
+64 NLSAMTF

-76 MLKKVALYL
+76 MLKKIALYL

-98 TGATHADSW
+98 TGATHVDSW

-134 VDGDMQK
+134 VDGEIQK

-173 MLEKLSTSLLA
+173 MMEKLSTSLLA
-184 GVPSI
+184 GVPSVI
-189 VKPATPG
+189 KPATPG
-196 SYLTNAVF
+196 SYLTQAVF

-212 LPEGAIQL
+212 LPEGALQL
-220 VCGEPGNILD
+220 VAGEPGNILD
-230 FVQDGDSVLFTGSA
+230 YVQDGDSVLFTGSA

-313 PENLVGDVQ
+313 PEHLVGDVQ

-341 TRMGSIVG
+341 TRMGAIVG
-349 KKELEVLNQKIEKL
+349 KKELEVLKGKINQL
-363 KSETELIYDGKHQ
+363 KSETELIYDGQHE

-387 FTPKVFYNDRP
+387 MSPKVFYNDQP
-398 FDKNISHELEAF
+398 FEKNISHEVEAF

-416 MPYRDAD
+416 MPYKDAE

-429 KKGKG
+429 KRGKG
-434 SLVSSI
+434 SLVGSI
-440 ISHDDKFIADTAWK
+440 VSHDEKFVAETSWK
-454 IASSHGRIFV
+454 MASAHGRIFV
-464 LSRANAKEST
+464 LNRDNAKEST

-516 DVLTAITKIYTQ
+516 DILTAITKIYTQ
-528 GAEKKFS
+528 GADKKYS

-541 KYFEEIEV
+541 KYFEEVEI

-580 DATSLNETIFDKVVA
+580 DATSLTGTIFDQPVA

-618 NYGLENCS
+618 NYGLENAS

-652 GRNVP
+652 GRNIP

-663 LVEVVNQREET
+663 LVEVVNQREEV

-686 KSPFVNLKVNS
+686 QSPFLDLKFNTVR
-697 IKKILND
+697 KLLNG
-704 LTENS
+704 LSENS
-709 ERRFGEMSPQM
+709 ERKFGIMSPQM

-728 TRNSTNTLNA
+728 VRKGLEITDA
-738 SDFETIPPEHLEA
+738 KDFEQIPEEQTEK

-758 DKKIRPGAQYP
+758 NNKIRPGAQYP

-775 KPALRHK
+775 TPVLRHK
-782 NLDTAKEE
+782 NLDMAKEA
-790 LLAAIKEFNIYFREN
+790 LLNSLKEFQIYYREN
-805 PQAEHYHPKF
+805 PHAHHYHTKF
-815 GMLNREMWELFQRKH
+815 GMLNKEMWELFQRKH
-830 FTHHLEQ
+830 FTHHFEQ
-837 FNLI
+837 FGLI

>member
-1 MSNISYLISMN
+1 MQ

-19 GQWLE
+19 GQWIE

-29 IELRNAVNGELVAI
+29 MPLYNAVNGELVAI
-43 SDTDGINF
+43 SDTAGLNF
-51 EEALDYGRTVGYK
+51 EEALDYGRTIGYK

-71 YDRGE
+71 YDRGQ

-134 VDGDMQK
+134 VDGETQK

-146 THLGTHILTPSEGVS
+146 TFIGTHILTPSEGVS

-184 GVPSI
+184 GVPAV
-189 VKPATPG
+189 VKPSPFG
-196 SYLTNAVF
+196 SYLTYEVF
-204 QDMIESGL
+204 KDMIESGF
-212 LPEGAIQL
+212 LPQGAIQL
-220 VCGEPGNILD
+220 VCGDPGNILD
-230 FVQDGDSVLFTGSA
+230 YVQDGDSVLFTGSA
-244 YTGRKL
+244 GTGRKL
-250 KSLPSIAGNAVR
+250 KSLPSVAGNAVR
-262 FNMEADSLNASILG
+262 FNMEADSLNCSILG

-322 NALSKALDQTKIG
+322 NALSKALDQVKIG
-335 NPLNRE
+335 NPLSRE
-341 TRMGSIVG
+341 TRMGSLVG
-349 KKELEVLNQKIEKL
+349 TQQYDEVLRKINIL
-363 KSETELIYDGKHQ
+363 KSESELIYDGKQ
-376 LLDADFESGAF
+376 ELVDADFEKGAF
-387 FTPKVFYNDRP
+387 MTPKLFLNDSP
-398 FDKNISHELEAF
+398 FSKNISHDVEAF
-410 GPVSTL
+410 GPVSTI
-416 MPYRDAD
+416 MPYKDAE

-429 KKGKG
+429 KRGKG
-434 SLVSSI
+434 SLVGSI
-440 ISHDDKFIADTAWK
+440 VSHDEKFVAETTWK
-454 IASSHGRIFV
+454 MASMHGRVFV
-464 LSRANAKEST
+464 LNRDSAKEST

-516 DVLTAITKIYTQ
+516 DILTAVTKMYQQ
-528 GAEKKFS
+528 GAEKKYS

-541 KYFEEIEV
+541 KYFEEVEV

-560 TEADI
+560 TDADI

-580 DATSLNETIFDKVVA
+580 DATSLTGTIFDKTVA

-652 GRNVP
+652 GRNIP

-663 LVEVVNQREET
+663 LVEVVNQRDEL

-686 KSPFVNLKVNS
+686 KSPFIDLNVN
-697 IKKILND
+697 KIQKIING
-704 LTENS
+704 LTESTQPQWGKMNAQAMIEHLDQGILLS
-709 ERRFGEMSPQM
+709 LGEPEAETCYTPE
-720 MVEHLEEV
+720 EHLEKWQDSLYKHIEMPKDHKAPFMPEDGSV
-728 TRNSTNTLNA
+728 
-738 SDFETIPPEHLEA
+738 PPFA
-751 LQDWLYT
+751 Y
-758 DKKIRPGAQYP
+758 
-769 LLKEGE
+769 
-775 KPALRHK
+775 K
-782 NLDTAKEE
+782 NLDAAKTAFIENLKRFVVYY
-790 LLAAIKEFNIYFREN
+790 KEN
-805 PQAEHYHPKF
+805 PEAEHMNYVF
-815 GMLNREMWELFQRKH
+815 GKLNKEMWELMHKKH
-830 FTHHLEQ
+830 FTHHFKQ
-837 FNLI
+837 FGLI

>member
-1 MSNISYLISMN
+1 M
-12 KLKNYIA
+12 KLKNYIQ
-19 GQWLE
+19 GQWIE
-24 GNGEG
+24 GNGAEVP
-29 IELRNAVNGELVAI
+29 LHNAVTGELVAI
-43 SDTDGINF
+43 SDTGGINF
-51 EEALDYGRTVGYK
+51 EEALHYGRTVGYK

-76 MLKKVALYL
+76 MLKKIALYL

-134 VDGDMQK
+134 VDGDTQK

-146 THLGTHILTPSEGVS
+146 TFLGTHILTPSEGVS

-184 GVPSI
+184 GVPAV
-189 VKPATPG
+189 VKPAVPG

-204 QDMIESGL
+204 SDMIESGL
-212 LPEGAIQL
+212 LPEGALQL

-230 FVQDGDSVLFTGSA
+230 YVQDGDSVLFTGSA
-244 YTGRKL
+244 ATGKKL
-250 KSLPSIAGNAVR
+250 KSLPSVAGNAVR
-262 FNMEADSLNASILG
+262 FNLEADSLNASILG

-313 PENLVGDVQ
+313 PENLVGEVQ
-322 NALSKALDQTKIG
+322 QALSKALDQTKIG

-349 KKELEVLNQKIEKL
+349 KKEQATLHEQINKL
-363 KSETELIYDGKHQ
+363 KAETELIYDGQHE
-376 LLDADFESGAF
+376 LLDADYDSGAF
-387 FTPKVFYNDRP
+387 VSPKLFYNDKP
-398 FDKNISHELEAF
+398 FEKNVSHEVEAF

-416 MPYRDAD
+416 MPYRDAE
-423 EAAALA
+423 EAATLA
-429 KKGKG
+429 KRGKG
-434 SLVSSI
+434 SLVGSI
-440 ISHDDKFIADTAWK
+440 ISRDEKFVAETSWK
-454 IASSHGRIFV
+454 MATSHGRIFI
-464 LSRANAKEST
+464 LNRDNAKEST

-502 LHFFLQKTAIQGSP
+502 LHFFLQKTAVQGSP
-516 DVLTAITKIYTQ
+516 DMLTAVTKIYQ
-528 GAEKKFS
+528 PGATYHFS
-535 DKHPFQ
+535 DKHPFN
-541 KYFEEIEV
+541 KYFEEVEV

-565 VNFSNVSWDHFYAHT
+565 VNFANVSWDHFYAHT
-580 DATSLNETIFDKVVA
+580 DSTSLNGTIFEKVVA
-595 HGYFILSAAAG
+595 HGYFVLSAAAG

-618 NYGLENCS
+618 NYGLENAS

-641 TAKEKINRGVK
+641 TAKEKINKDVK

-657 SGVVKW
+657 SGVIKW
-663 LVEVVNQREET
+663 LVEVVNQREEV

-686 KSPFVNLKVNS
+686 KSGFMPLSVAAVKNA
-697 IKKILND
+697 LNN
-704 LTENS
+704 LTESS
-709 ERRFGEMSPQM
+709 ERTFGEMTPQL
-720 MVEHLEEV
+720 MVEHMEEV
-728 TRNSTNTLNA
+728 VRNGMGQLK
-738 SDFETIPPEHLEA
+738 PENFPALPEEKLEK

-758 DKKIRPGAQYP
+758 EDEIQPGAKYP
-769 LLKEGE
+769 LLQEDETMQPKY
-775 KPALRHK
+775 K
-782 NLDTAKEE
+782 NLDQAKEK
-790 LLAAIKEFNIYFREN
+790 LLEAVKEYNVHYREN
-805 PQAEHYHPKF
+805 PSAETYHPRF
-815 GMLNREMWELFQRKH
+815 GMLNKEMSELFQRKH
-830 FTHHLEQ
+830 FTHHFKQ
-837 FNLI
+837 FGLV

>member
-1 MSNISYLISMN
+1 M

-19 GQWLE
+19 GNWIK
-24 GNGEG
+24 GSGEG
-29 IELRNAVNGELVAI
+29 IKLLNAVNGELVAI
-43 SDTDGINF
+43 SDTEGINF
-51 EEALDYGRTVGYK
+51 EEALHYGRTVGYK
-64 NLSSMTF
+64 NLSAMTF

-76 MLKKVALYL
+76 MLKKIALYL

-98 TGATHADSW
+98 TGATHVDSW

-134 VDGDMQK
+134 VDGEIQK

-173 MLEKLSTSLLA
+173 MMEKLSTSLLA
-184 GVPSI
+184 GVPSVI
-189 VKPATPG
+189 KPATPG
-196 SYLTNAVF
+196 SYLTQAVF

-212 LPEGAIQL
+212 LPEGALQL
-220 VCGEPGNILD
+220 VAGEPGNILD
-230 FVQDGDSVLFTGSA
+230 YVQDGDSVLFTGSA

-313 PENLVGDVQ
+313 PEHLVGDVQ

-341 TRMGSIVG
+341 TRMGAIVG
-349 KKELEVLNQKIEKL
+349 KKELEVLKGKINEL
-363 KSETELIYDGKHQ
+363 KSETELIYDGQHE

-387 FTPKVFYNDRP
+387 MSPKVFYNDQP
-398 FDKNISHELEAF
+398 FEKNTSHEVEAF

-416 MPYRDAD
+416 MPYKDAE

-429 KKGKG
+429 KRGKG
-434 SLVSSI
+434 SLVGSI
-440 ISHDDKFIADTAWK
+440 VSHDEKFVAETSWK
-454 IASSHGRIFV
+454 MASAHGRIFV
-464 LSRANAKEST
+464 LNRDNAKEST

-516 DVLTAITKIYTQ
+516 DILTAITKIYTQ
-528 GAEKKFS
+528 GADKKYS

-541 KYFEEIEV
+541 KYFEEVEI

-580 DATSLNETIFDKVVA
+580 DATSLTGTIFDQPVA

-618 NYGLENCS
+618 NYGLENAS

-652 GRNVP
+652 GRNIP

-663 LVEVVNQREET
+663 LVEVVNQREEV

-686 KSPFVNLKVNS
+686 QSPFLDLKFNTVR
-697 IKKILND
+697 KLLNG
-704 LTENS
+704 LSENS
-709 ERRFGEMSPQM
+709 EKKFGIMSPQM

-728 TRNSTNTLNA
+728 VRKGFENTDA
-738 SDFETIPPEHLEA
+738 KDFEQIPEEQTEK

-758 DKKIRPGAQYP
+758 NMKIRPGAQYP

-775 KPALRHK
+775 TPVLRHK
-782 NLDTAKEE
+782 NLDMAKEA
-790 LLAAIKEFNIYFREN
+790 LLNSLKEFQIYYREN
-805 PQAEHYHPKF
+805 PHAQHYHTKF
-815 GMLNREMWELFQRKH
+815 GMLNKEMWELFQRKH
-830 FTHHLEQ
+830 FTHHFEQ
-837 FNLI
+837 FGLI

>member
-1 MSNISYLISMN
+1 M

-19 GQWLE
+19 GQWIE
-24 GNGEG
+24 GSGNE
-29 IELRNAVNGELVAI
+29 IPLYNAVNGELVAV
-43 SDTDGINF
+43 SDTEGIDF
-51 EEALDYGRTVGYK
+51 ESALQYGRTVGYK

-134 VDGDMQK
+134 VDGDTQK

-146 THLGTHILTPSEGVS
+146 TFLGTHILTPSEGVS

-173 MLEKLSTSLLA
+173 MMEKLSTSLLA

-196 SYLTNAVF
+196 SYLTNALF
-204 QDMIESGL
+204 QDMIESGI

-230 FVQDGDSVLFTGSA
+230 YVQDGDSVLFTGSA
-244 YTGRKL
+244 NTGRKL
-250 KSLPSIAGNAVR
+250 KSLPSVSTNAVR
-262 FNMEADSLNASILG
+262 FNMEADSLNCSILG

-313 PENLVGDVQ
+313 PENLIGDVQ
-322 NALSKALDQTKIG
+322 NSLSKALDQIKIG

-349 KKELEVLNQKIEKL
+349 KKEMEVLESKIQLL
-363 KSETELIYDGKHQ
+363 KAETELIYDGKHE
-376 LLDADFESGAF
+376 LVDADYENGAF
-387 FTPKVFYNDRP
+387 ISPKVFYNDKP
-398 FDKNISHELEAF
+398 FEKNASHEVEAF
-410 GPVSTL
+410 GPVSTI
-416 MPYRDAD
+416 MPYKDAE

-429 KKGKG
+429 KRGKG
-434 SLVSSI
+434 SLVGSI
-440 ISHDDKFIADTAWK
+440 ISHDEKFVAETSWK
-454 IASSHGRIFV
+454 MASSHGRIFV
-464 LSRANAKEST
+464 LNRDNAKEST

-516 DVLTAITKIYTQ
+516 DILTAITKIYQQ
-528 GAEKKFS
+528 GATQNFS
-535 DKHPFQ
+535 DRHPFR
-541 KYFEEIEV
+541 KYFEEVEI

-580 DATSLNETIFDKVVA
+580 DATSLNGTIFDKTVA

-618 NYGLENCS
+618 NYGLENAS

-641 TAKEKINRGVK
+641 TAKEKVNKGVK
-652 GRNVP
+652 GRNIP

-663 LVEVVNQREET
+663 LVEVVNQRDEI

-686 KSPFVNLKVNS
+686 KSPFVDLKTKE
-697 IKKILND
+697 IQKILNN

-709 ERRFGEMSPQM
+709 ERKFGLMTPQL

-728 TRNSTNTLNA
+728 LRNGFGQLNP
-738 SDFETIPPEHLEA
+738 SDFPEIPADKLEL
-751 LQDWLYT
+751 LQDWIYT
-758 DKKIRPGAQYP
+758 NQKIRPGAQYP
-769 LLKEGE
+769 LLKDGE
-775 KPALRHK
+775 IPVLRFK
-782 NLDTAKEE
+782 NLDQAKEKLIE
-790 LLAAIKEFNIYFREN
+790 TLKEYLIYYREN
-805 PQAEHYHPKF
+805 PLVEHYHPRF
-815 GMLNREMWELFQRKH
+815 GMLNKEMMELFHRKH
-830 FTHHLEQ
+830 FTHHFEQ
-837 FNLI
+837 FGLV

>member
-1 MSNISYLISMN
+1 M
-12 KLKNYIA
+12 KLKNYIS
-19 GQWLE
+19 GQWIE
-24 GNGEG
+24 GNGHE
-29 IELRNAVNGELVAI
+29 IPLYNAVNGELVAI
-43 SDTDGINF
+43 SDTSGLDF
-51 EEALDYGRTVGYK
+51 EEALHFGRTTGYK

-76 MLKKVALYL
+76 MLKKIALYL

-98 TGATHADSW
+98 TGATHVDSW

-134 VDGDMQK
+134 VDGDTQK

-184 GVPSI
+184 GVSAV
-189 VKPATPG
+189 VKPSPYS
-196 SYLTNAVF
+196 SYLTNEVF
-204 QDMIESGL
+204 KDMIESGY
-212 LPEGAIQL
+212 LPEGAVQL

-230 FVQDGDSVLFTGSA
+230 FVKDGDSVVFTGSA
-244 YTGRKL
+244 NTGRKL
-250 KSLPSIAGNAVR
+250 KALPSISGNAVR
-262 FNMEADSLNASILG
+262 FNMEADSLNCSILG

-293 RNEMTTKA
+293 KNEMTTKA

-322 NALSKALDQTKIG
+322 NALSKALDATKIG
-335 NPLNRE
+335 NPLSRE
-341 TRMGSIVG
+341 TKMGSIVG
-349 KKELEVLNQKIEKL
+349 KEQMQILEEKVNLL
-363 KSETELIYDGKHQ
+363 KAETELIYDGKHD
-376 LLDADFESGAF
+376 LVEANYENGAF
-387 FTPKVFYNDRP
+387 FTPKVFYNDKP
-398 FDKNISHELEAF
+398 FEKNISHELEAF
-410 GPVSTL
+410 GPVSTI
-416 MPYRDAD
+416 MPYKDAE

-429 KKGKG
+429 KRGKG
-434 SLVSSI
+434 SLVGSI
-440 ISHDDKFIADTAWK
+440 VSHDEKFVAETSWK
-454 IASSHGRIFV
+454 MASSHGRIFV
-464 LSRANAKEST
+464 LNRDNAKEST

-516 DVLTAITKIYTQ
+516 DVLTAITKVYTQ

-541 KYFEEIEV
+541 KYFEEVEV

-580 DATSLNETIFDKVVA
+580 DATSLNGTIFDKTVA

-606 LFVSGKKGPVIA
+606 LLVSGKKGPVIA
-618 NYGLENCS
+618 NYGLENAS

-652 GRNVP
+652 GRNIP

-663 LVEVVNQREET
+663 LVEVVNQREQV
-674 VCVATILTLVAK
+674 VCVATILTLLAK
-686 KSPFVNLKVNS
+686 KSPF
-697 IKKILND
+697 IELNRRNIQKLLNG
-704 LTENS
+704 LTENTKPNW
-709 ERRFGEMSPQM
+709 GKMTAQQM
-720 MVEHLEEV
+720 LEHLE
-728 TRNSTNTLNA
+728 TTLLYSIGEPEA
-738 SDFETIPPEHLEA
+738 EKCFTPEEHLEKY
-751 LQDWLYT
+751 QDSLYNHRKMPKDFPAPFLPEDGT
-758 DKKIRPGAQYP
+758 LPE
-769 LLKEGE
+769 LKY
-775 KPALRHK
+775 K
-782 NLDTAKEE
+782 NLEQAKEKFLE
-790 LLAAIKEFNIYFREN
+790 NLQKYQIYYREN
-805 PQAEHYHPKF
+805 PEVEHMHFVF
-815 GMLNREMWELFQRKH
+815 GKLNKEMMELMHRKH
-830 FTHHLEQ
+830 FTHHFEQ

>member
-1 MSNISYLISMN
+1 M

-19 GQWLE
+19 GQWTE
-24 GNGEG
+24 GSGE
-29 IELRNAVNGELVAI
+29 EVPLYNAVNGELVAI
-43 SDTDGINF
+43 ADTGGIDYQQ
-51 EEALDYGRTVGYK
+51 ALDYGRTVGYK

-98 TGATHADSW
+98 TGATHSDSW

-134 VDGDMQK
+134 VDGDTQK

-146 THLGTHILTPSEGVS
+146 TFLGTHILTPSEGVS

-184 GVPSI
+184 GVPSV
-189 VKPATPG
+189 VKPASAG

-204 QDMIESGL
+204 SDMIESGI

-230 FVQDGDSVLFTGSA
+230 YVQDGDSVLFTGSA
-244 YTGRKL
+244 ATGRKL
-250 KSLPSIAGNAVR
+250 KSLPSVSRNAVR

-286 DLFIKEV
+286 DLFIREV

-349 KKELEVLNQKIEKL
+349 KKEMEVLQEKIKL
-363 KSETELIYDGKHQ
+363 LKAETELVYDGKHE
-376 LLDADFESGAF
+376 LVDADYESGTF
-387 FTPKVFYNDRP
+387 MSPKVFYNDKP
-398 FDKNISHELEAF
+398 FEKNCSHEVEAF
-410 GPVSTL
+410 GPVSTI
-416 MPYRDAD
+416 MPYNDAD

-429 KKGKG
+429 KRGKG
-434 SLVSSI
+434 SLVGSI
-440 ISHDDKFIADTAWK
+440 VSHDEKFVAETSWK
-454 IASSHGRIFV
+454 MASSHGRIFV
-464 LSRANAKEST
+464 LNRDNAKEST

-516 DVLTAITKIYTQ
+516 DILTAITKVYQQ
-528 GAEKKFS
+528 GADKKYS
-535 DKHPFQ
+535 DKHPFN
-541 KYFEEIEV
+541 KYFEEVEI

-565 VNFSNVSWDHFYAHT
+565 VNFSNVSWDHFYVHT
-580 DATSLNETIFDKVVA
+580 DATSLNGTIFDKTVA

-606 LFVSGKKGPVIA
+606 LFVSGKKGPIIA
-618 NYGLENCS
+618 NYGLENAS

-641 TAKEKINRGVK
+641 TAKEKINKGVK
-652 GRNVP
+652 GRNIP

-663 LVEVVNQREET
+663 LVEVVNQRDEI

-686 KSPFVNLKVNS
+686 QSPFIQLHAKS
-697 IKKILND
+697 IQKMLNG

-709 ERRFGEMSPQM
+709 ERKFGMMSPQL

-728 TRNSTNTLNA
+728 LRNGFGALEP
-738 SDFETIPPEHLEA
+738 SDFPEIPADKLEL
-751 LQDWLYT
+751 LQDWIYT
-758 DKKIRPGAQYP
+758 DQKIRPGAKYP

-775 KPALRHK
+775 EPQLRYK
-782 NLDTAKEE
+782 NLTESKEK
-790 LLAAIKEFNIYFREN
+790 LLETLKEFLIYYREN
-805 PQAEHYHPKF
+805 PQAEHFHPRF
-815 GMLNREMWELFQRKH
+815 GMLNKEMMELFHRKH
-830 FTHHLEQ
+830 FTHHFEQ

>member
-1 MSNISYLISMN
+1 M

-19 GQWLE
+19 GQWLQ
-24 GNGEG
+24 GTGEG

-43 SDTDGINF
+43 SNTQGINF
-51 EEALDYGRTVGYK
+51 EEALHYGRTVGYK

-134 VDGDMQK
+134 VDGDTQK

-146 THLGTHILTPSEGVS
+146 TFLGTHILTPSEGVS

-189 VKPATPG
+189 VKPSPYG

-212 LPEGAIQL
+212 LPEGAVQL

-230 FVQDGDSVLFTGSA
+230 YVQDGDSVLFTGSA
-244 YTGRKL
+244 NTGRKL
-250 KSLPSIAGNAVR
+250 KSLPSVAKNAVR
-262 FNMEADSLNASILG
+262 FNMEADSLNCSILG

-313 PENLVGDVQ
+313 PENLIGDVQ

-341 TRMGSIVG
+341 TRMGSLVG
-349 KKELEVLNQKIEKL
+349 KIQFDEVQRKIDLL
-363 KSETELIYDGKHQ
+363 KAETELIYDGKHD
-376 LLDADFESGAF
+376 LVDADYENGAF
-387 FTPKVFYNDRP
+387 MSPKLFLNDKP
-398 FDKNISHELEAF
+398 FDKNISHEVEAF

-416 MPYRDAD
+416 MPYKDAE

-429 KKGKG
+429 KRGKG
-434 SLVSSI
+434 SLVGSI
-440 ISHDDKFIADTAWK
+440 VSHDEKFVAETSWK
-454 IASSHGRIFV
+454 MATTHGRIFV
-464 LSRANAKEST
+464 LNRDNAKEST

-516 DVLTAITKIYTQ
+516 DILTAITKIYQQ
-528 GAEKKFS
+528 GATQKFS
-535 DKHPFQ
+535 DRHPFR
-541 KYFEEIEV
+541 KYFEEVEI

-580 DATSLNETIFDKVVA
+580 DATSLNGTIFDKTVA

-618 NYGLENCS
+618 NYGLENAS

-641 TAKEKINRGVK
+641 TAKEKINKGVK
-652 GRNVP
+652 GRNIP

-663 LVEVVNQREET
+663 LVEVVNQRDEI

-686 KSPFVNLKVNS
+686 KSPFVDLKTKE
-697 IKKILND
+697 IQKILNN

-709 ERRFGEMSPQM
+709 ERKFGLMTPQL

-728 TRNSTNTLNA
+728 LRNGFGSLEP
-738 SDFETIPPEHLEA
+738 SDFPEIPADKLEL
-751 LQDWLYT
+751 LQDWIYT
-758 DKKIRPGAQYP
+758 DQKIRPGAQYP

-775 KPALRHK
+775 EPQLRFK
-782 NLDTAKEE
+782 NLTEAKEK
-790 LLAAIKEFNIYFREN
+790 LLETLKEFLMYYREN
-805 PQAEHYHPKF
+805 PQAEHYHPRF
-815 GMLNREMWELFQRKH
+815 GMLNKEMMELFHRKH
-830 FTHHLEQ
+830 FTHHFEQ
-837 FNLI
+837 FNLV

>member
-1 MSNISYLISMN
+1 MM
-12 KLKNYIA
+12 KLKNYIY
-19 GQWLE
+19 GEWIE
-24 GNGEG
+24 GSGNGTQ
-29 IELRNAVNGELVAI
+29 LYNSVNGEKVAVA
-43 SDTDGINF
+43 DTEGINF
-51 EEALDYGRTVGYK
+51 QQALDFGRTVGYK
-64 NLSSMTF
+64 NLASMTF

-85 LERKKKYYELSYK
+85 LERKKKYYEISYK

-134 VDGDMQK
+134 VDDDTQK
-141 ISANG
+141 ISKNG
-146 THLGTHILTPSEGVS
+146 TFLGTHILTPSEGVS

-189 VKPATPG
+189 IKPATPT
-196 SYLTNAVF
+196 SYLTHAVF
-204 QDMIESGL
+204 EDMIESGI

-220 VCGEPGNILD
+220 ICGSAANMLE
-230 FVQDGDSVLFTGSA
+230 FMKDGDSVLFTGSA
-244 YTGRKL
+244 STGKKL
-250 KSLPSIAGNAVR
+250 KSMPSIAQNAVR
-262 FNMEADSLNASILG
+262 FNMEADSLNCSILG

-286 DLFIKEV
+286 DLFIEEV
-293 RNEMTTKA
+293 RNEMTTKS

-313 PENLVGDVQ
+313 PENIIGDVQ
-322 NALSKALDQTKIG
+322 NALMKSLDEVKIG
-335 NPLNRE
+335 NPLSRE
-341 TRMGSIVG
+341 TRMGALAG
-349 KKELEVLNQKIEKL
+349 KDQYREVSEKIDLL
-363 KSETELIYDGKHQ
+363 KTETELIYDGKQ
-376 LLDADFESGAF
+376 ELIDADYESGAF
-387 FTPKVFYNDRP
+387 MSPKLFLNDKP
-398 FDKNISHELEAF
+398 FEKKISHDVEAF
-410 GPVSTL
+410 GPVSTI
-416 MPYRDAD
+416 MPYKDAE

-429 KKGKG
+429 KRGKG
-434 SLVSSI
+434 SLVGSI
-440 ISHDDKFIADTAWK
+440 ISHDEKFVAETSWK
-454 IASSHGRIFV
+454 MASTHGRIFV
-464 LSRANAKEST
+464 LNRDNAKEST

-516 DVLTAITKIYTQ
+516 DILTAITKIYQQ
-528 GAEKKFS
+528 GATQHFS
-535 DKHPFQ
+535 DKHPFN
-541 KYFEEIEV
+541 KYFEEVEI

-580 DATSLNETIFDKVVA
+580 DATSLNGTIFDKPVA

-618 NYGLENCS
+618 NYGLENAS

-641 TAKEKINRGVK
+641 TAKEKVNKGVK
-652 GRNVP
+652 GRNIP

-663 LVEVVNQREET
+663 LVEVVNQRDEI

-686 KSPFVNLKVNS
+686 KSPFIPLHTNTIQKL
-697 IKKILND
+697 LNG

-709 ERRFGEMSPQM
+709 ERKFGMMSPQM

-728 TRNSTNTLNA
+728 LRNGFGSLEP
-738 SDFETIPPEHLEA
+738 SDFPEIPADKLEL
-751 LQDWLYT
+751 LQDWIYT
-758 DKKIRPGAQYP
+758 DQKIRPGARYP

-775 KPALRHK
+775 KPELRFK
-782 NLDTAKEE
+782 NLSEAKEKLIE
-790 LLAAIKEFNIYFREN
+790 TLKEFLVYYREN
-805 PQAEHYHPKF
+805 PQAEHFHPRF
-815 GMLNREMWELFQRKH
+815 GMLNKEMMELFHRKH
-830 FTHHLEQ
+830 FTHHFEQ
-837 FNLI
+837 FDLV

>member
-1 MSNISYLISMN
+1 M

-19 GQWLE
+19 GQWIE
-24 GNGEG
+24 GSGEE
-29 IELRNAVNGELVAI
+29 IPLYNAVNGELVAV
-43 SDTDGINF
+43 SDTSGLDF
-51 EEALDYGRTVGYK
+51 QHALDYGRTTGYK

-134 VDGDMQK
+134 VDGDTQK

-146 THLGTHILTPSEGVS
+146 TFLGTHILTPSEGVS

-173 MLEKLSTSLLA
+173 MMEKLSTSLLA
-184 GVPSI
+184 GVPSV

-204 QDMIESGL
+204 SDMIESGIM
-212 LPEGAIQL
+212 PEGAVQL

-230 FVQDGDSVLFTGSA
+230 YVQDGDSVLFTGSA
-244 YTGRKL
+244 STGKKL
-250 KSLPSIAGNAVR
+250 KSLPSVSTNAVR

-308 RRIIV
+308 RRIVV

-322 NALSKALDQTKIG
+322 NALGKALDQTKIG

-349 KKELEVLNQKIEKL
+349 RKEMETLQEKINQL
-363 KSETELIYDGKHQ
+363 KAETELIYDGKHE
-376 LLDADFESGAF
+376 LVDADYESGAF
-387 FTPKVFYNDRP
+387 ISPKVFYNDKP
-398 FDKNISHELEAF
+398 FEKNCSHEVEAF
-410 GPVSTL
+410 GPVSTI
-416 MPYRDAD
+416 MPYNDAE

-429 KKGKG
+429 KRGKG
-434 SLVSSI
+434 SLVGSI
-440 ISHDDKFIADTAWK
+440 ISHDEKFVAETSWK
-454 IASSHGRIFV
+454 MASSHGRIFV
-464 LSRANAKEST
+464 LNRDNAKEST

-516 DVLTAITKIYTQ
+516 DILTAITKIYQQ
-528 GAEKKFS
+528 GAEKKYS
-535 DKHPFQ
+535 DKHPFN
-541 KYFEEIEV
+541 KYFEEVEI

-580 DATSLNETIFDKVVA
+580 DATSLNGTIFDKTVA

-618 NYGLENCS
+618 NYGLENAS

-641 TAKEKINRGVK
+641 TAKEKINKGVK
-652 GRNVP
+652 GRNIP

-663 LVEVVNQREET
+663 LVEVVNQRDEI

-686 KSPFVNLKVNS
+686 QSPFIQLQAKS
-697 IKKILND
+697 IQKLLNG

-709 ERRFGEMSPQM
+709 ERKFGMMSPQL

-728 TRNSTNTLNA
+728 LRNGFGSLEA
-738 SDFETIPPEHLEA
+738 SDFPEIPADKLEL
-751 LQDWLYT
+751 LQDWIYT
-758 DKKIRPGAQYP
+758 DQKIRPGAKYP

-775 KPALRHK
+775 ELQLRFK
-782 NLDTAKEE
+782 NLNEAKEK
-790 LLAAIKEFNIYFREN
+790 LLETLREFLIYYREN
-805 PQAEHYHPKF
+805 PQAEHFHPRF
-815 GMLNREMWELFQRKH
+815 GMLNKEMMELFHRKH
-830 FTHHLEQ
+830 FTHHFEQ

>member
-1 MSNISYLISMN
+1 M

-19 GQWLE
+19 GNWIK
-24 GNGEG
+24 GSGEG
-29 IELRNAVNGELVAI
+29 IKLLNAVNGELVAI
-43 SDTDGINF
+43 SDTEGINF
-51 EEALDYGRTVGYK
+51 EEALHYGRTVGYK
-64 NLSSMTF
+64 NLSAMTF

-76 MLKKVALYL
+76 MLKKIALYL

-98 TGATHADSW
+98 TGATHVDSW

-134 VDGDMQK
+134 VDGEIQK

-173 MLEKLSTSLLA
+173 MMEKLSTSLLA
-184 GVPSI
+184 GVPSVI
-189 VKPATPG
+189 KPATPG
-196 SYLTNAVF
+196 SYLTQAVF

-212 LPEGAIQL
+212 LPEGALQL
-220 VCGEPGNILD
+220 VAGEPGNILD
-230 FVQDGDSVLFTGSA
+230 YVQDGDSVLFTGSA

-313 PENLVGDVQ
+313 PEHLVGDVQ

-341 TRMGSIVG
+341 TRMGAIVG
-349 KKELEVLNQKIEKL
+349 KKELEVLKGKINQL
-363 KSETELIYDGKHQ
+363 KSETELIYDGQHE

-387 FTPKVFYNDRP
+387 MSPKVFYNDQP
-398 FDKNISHELEAF
+398 FEKNISHEVEAF

-416 MPYRDAD
+416 MPYKDAE

-429 KKGKG
+429 KRGKG
-434 SLVSSI
+434 SLVGSI
-440 ISHDDKFIADTAWK
+440 VSHDEKFVAETSWK
-454 IASSHGRIFV
+454 MASAHGRIFV
-464 LSRANAKEST
+464 LNRDNAREST

-516 DVLTAITKIYTQ
+516 DILTAITKIYTQ
-528 GAEKKFS
+528 GADKKYS

-541 KYFEEIEV
+541 KYFEEVEI

-580 DATSLNETIFDKVVA
+580 DATSLTGTIFDQPVA

-618 NYGLENCS
+618 NYGLENAS

-652 GRNVP
+652 GRNIP

-663 LVEVVNQREET
+663 LVEVVNQREEV

-686 KSPFVNLKVNS
+686 QSPFLDLKFNTVR
-697 IKKILND
+697 KLLNG
-704 LTENS
+704 LSENS
-709 ERRFGEMSPQM
+709 EKKFGIMSPQM

-728 TRNSTNTLNA
+728 VRKGLEITDA
-738 SDFETIPPEHLEA
+738 KDFEQIPEEQTEK

-758 DKKIRPGAQYP
+758 NNKIRPGAQYP

-775 KPALRHK
+775 TPVLRHK
-782 NLDTAKEE
+782 NLDMAKEA
-790 LLAAIKEFNIYFREN
+790 LLNSLKEFQIYYREN
-805 PQAEHYHPKF
+805 PHAQHYHTKF
-815 GMLNREMWELFQRKH
+815 GMLNKEMWELFQRKH
-830 FTHHLEQ
+830 FTHHFEQ
-837 FNLI
+837 FGLI

>member
-1 MSNISYLISMN
+1 M
-12 KLKNYIA
+12 KLKNYIQ
-19 GQWLE
+19 GQWIE
-24 GNGEG
+24 GNGAEVP
-29 IELRNAVNGELVAI
+29 LHNAVTGELVAI
-43 SDTDGINF
+43 SDTGGINF
-51 EEALDYGRTVGYK
+51 EEALHYGRTVGYK

-76 MLKKVALYL
+76 MLKKIALYL

-134 VDGDMQK
+134 VDGDTQK

-146 THLGTHILTPSEGVS
+146 TFLGTHILTPSEGVS

-184 GVPSI
+184 GVPAV
-189 VKPATPG
+189 VKPAVPG

-204 QDMIESGL
+204 SDMIESGL
-212 LPEGAIQL
+212 LPEGALQL

-230 FVQDGDSVLFTGSA
+230 YVQDGDSVLFTGSA
-244 YTGRKL
+244 ATGKKL
-250 KSLPSIAGNAVR
+250 KSLPSVAGNAVR
-262 FNMEADSLNASILG
+262 FNLEADSLNASILG

-322 NALSKALDQTKIG
+322 NALSNALDQTKIG
-335 NPLNRE
+335 NPLNRG

-349 KKELEVLNQKIEKL
+349 KKEQATLHEQINKL
-363 KSETELIYDGKHQ
+363 KAETELIYDGQHE
-376 LLDADFESGAF
+376 LLDADYDSGAF
-387 FTPKVFYNDRP
+387 VSPKLFYNDKP
-398 FDKNISHELEAF
+398 FEKNVSHEVEAF

-416 MPYRDAD
+416 MPYRDAE

-429 KKGKG
+429 KRGKG
-434 SLVSSI
+434 SLVGSI
-440 ISHDDKFIADTAWK
+440 ISRDEKFVAETSWK
-454 IASSHGRIFV
+454 MATSHGRIFI
-464 LSRANAKEST
+464 LNRDNAKEST

-502 LHFFLQKTAIQGSP
+502 LHFFLQKTAVQGSP
-516 DVLTAITKIYTQ
+516 DMLTAVTKIYQ
-528 GAEKKFS
+528 PGATYQFS
-535 DKHPFQ
+535 DKHPFN
-541 KYFEEIEV
+541 KYFEEVEV

-565 VNFSNVSWDHFYAHT
+565 VNFANVSWDHFYAHT
-580 DATSLNETIFDKVVA
+580 DSTSLNGTIFEKVVA
-595 HGYFILSAAAG
+595 HGYFVLSAAAG

-618 NYGLENCS
+618 NYGLENAS

-641 TAKEKINRGVK
+641 TAKEKINKGVK
-652 GRNVP
+652 GRNIP
-657 SGVVKW
+657 SGVIKW
-663 LVEVVNQREET
+663 LVEVVNQREEV

-686 KSPFVNLKVNS
+686 KSGFMPLSVAAVKNA
-697 IKKILND
+697 LNN
-704 LTENS
+704 LTESS
-709 ERRFGEMSPQM
+709 ERTFGEMTPQL
-720 MVEHLEEV
+720 MVEHMEEV
-728 TRNSTNTLNA
+728 VRNGMGQLK
-738 SDFETIPPEHLEA
+738 PENFPALPEEKLEK

-758 DKKIRPGAQYP
+758 EDEIQPGAKYP
-769 LLKEGE
+769 LLQEDETMQPKY
-775 KPALRHK
+775 K
-782 NLDTAKEE
+782 NLDQAKEK
-790 LLAAIKEFNIYFREN
+790 LLEAVKEYNVHYREN
-805 PQAEHYHPKF
+805 PSAETYHPRF
-815 GMLNREMWELFQRKH
+815 GMLNKEMSELFQRKH
-830 FTHHLEQ
+830 FTHHFKQ
-837 FNLI
+837 FGLV

>member
-1 MSNISYLISMN
+1 M
-12 KLKNYIA
+12 KLKNYIK
-19 GQWLE
+19 GEWIE
-24 GNGEG
+24 GSGEE
-29 IELRNAVNGELVAI
+29 IPLYNAVNGDLVATA
-43 SDTDGINF
+43 DTVGLDF
-51 EEALDYGRTVGYK
+51 EGALEYGRTTGYK

-71 YDRGE
+71 YDRGQ

-134 VDGDMQK
+134 VDGDTQK

-146 THLGTHILTPSEGVS
+146 TFLGSHILTPSEGVS

-204 QDMIESGL
+204 QDMIESGY

-230 FVQDGDSVLFTGSA
+230 YVQDGDSVLFTGSA
-244 YTGRKL
+244 ATGRKL
-250 KSLPSIAGNAVR
+250 KSLPSISSNAVR
-262 FNMEADSLNASILG
+262 FNMEADSLNCSILG

-286 DLFIKEV
+286 ELFIKEV

-322 NALSKALDQTKIG
+322 NALSKALDQVKIG

-349 KKELEVLNQKIEKL
+349 KKEMAVLEGKINQL
-363 KSETELIYDGKHQ
+363 KAETELIYDGKQ
-376 LLDADFESGAF
+376 DLVDADYENGAF
-387 FTPKVFYNDRP
+387 ISPKVFYNDQP
-398 FDKNISHELEAF
+398 FTKNISHEVEAF

-416 MPYRDAD
+416 MPYRDAE

-429 KKGKG
+429 KRGKG
-434 SLVSSI
+434 SLVGSI
-440 ISHDDKFIADTAWK
+440 VSYDDKFVAETAWK
-454 IASSHGRIFV
+454 MASTHGRIYI
-464 LSRANAKEST
+464 SNRDNAREST

-496 MGGLNG
+496 LGGLNG
-502 LHFFLQKTAIQGSP
+502 LHFFLQKTAIQASP
-516 DVLTAITKIYTQ
+516 DILTAVTKIYQQ
-528 GAEKKFS
+528 GATHKFS
-535 DKHPFQ
+535 ERHPFT
-541 KYFEEIEV
+541 KYFEEVEI

-554 TAGRTV
+554 TAGRTI
-560 TEADI
+560 TDADI
-565 VNFSNVSWDHFYAHT
+565 INFANVSWDHFYAHT
-580 DATSLNETIFDKVVA
+580 DATSLNGTIFDKIVA

-618 NYGLENCS
+618 NYGLEDAS

-641 TAKEKINRGVK
+641 TAKERINKGVK

-657 SGVVKW
+657 SGVIKW

-686 KSPFVNLKVNS
+686 KSPFMKIDYKDMSKRLNL
-697 IKKILND
+697 LTND
-704 LTENS
+704 TKPLWGKMT
-709 ERRFGEMSPQM
+709 PQQ
-720 MVEHLEEV
+720 MVEQLETTLKYSTGELAV
-728 TRNSTNTLNA
+728 TECKTPEDQLEKYQDSLYNFRKMPKDYPAPFLENGEL
-738 SDFETIPPEHLEA
+738 PP
-751 LQDWLYT
+751 LQ
-758 DKKIRPGAQYP
+758 
-769 LLKEGE
+769 
-775 KPALRHK
+775 HK
-782 NLDTAKEE
+782 NLDQAK
-790 LLAAIKEFNIYFREN
+790 AALVEAVKNYQIYYREHPN
-805 PQAEHYHPKF
+805 AEHLHMIF
-815 GMLNREMWELFQRKH
+815 GMLNKEMFDLFHQKH
-830 FTHHLEQ
+830 FTHHFEQ
-837 FNLI
+837 FGLL

>member
-1 MSNISYLISMN
+1 M
-12 KLKNYIA
+12 KLKNYIS
-19 GQWLE
+19 GQWIE
-24 GNGEG
+24 GNGHE
-29 IELRNAVNGELVAI
+29 IPLYNAVNGELVAI
-43 SDTDGINF
+43 SDTSGLDF
-51 EEALDYGRTVGYK
+51 EEALHFGRTTGYK

-76 MLKKVALYL
+76 MLKKIALYL

-98 TGATHADSW
+98 TGATHVDSW

-134 VDGDMQK
+134 VDGETQK

-184 GVPSI
+184 GVPAV
-189 VKPATPG
+189 VKPSPYS
-196 SYLTNAVF
+196 SYLTNEVF
-204 QDMIESGL
+204 KDMIESGY
-212 LPEGAIQL
+212 LPEGAVQL
-220 VCGEPGNILD
+220 ICGEPGNILD
-230 FVQDGDSVLFTGSA
+230 FVKDGDSVVFTGSA
-244 YTGRKL
+244 NTGRKL
-250 KSLPSIAGNAVR
+250 KALPSISGNAVR
-262 FNMEADSLNASILG
+262 FNMEADSLNCSILG

-293 RNEMTTKA
+293 KNEMTTKA

-335 NPLNRE
+335 NPLSRE
-341 TRMGSIVG
+341 TKMGSIVG
-349 KKELEVLNQKIEKL
+349 KEQMQILEEKVNLL
-363 KSETELIYDGKHQ
+363 KAETELIYDGKHD
-376 LLDADFESGAF
+376 LVEANYENGAF
-387 FTPKVFYNDRP
+387 FTPKVFYNDKP
-398 FDKNISHELEAF
+398 FEKNISHELEAF
-410 GPVSTL
+410 GPVSTI
-416 MPYRDAD
+416 MPYKDAE

-429 KKGKG
+429 KRGKG
-434 SLVSSI
+434 SLVGSI
-440 ISHDDKFIADTAWK
+440 VSHDEKFVAETSWK
-454 IASSHGRIFV
+454 MASSHGRIFV
-464 LSRANAKEST
+464 LNRDNAKEST

-516 DVLTAITKIYTQ
+516 DVLTTITKVYTQ

-541 KYFEEIEV
+541 KYFEEVEV

-580 DATSLNETIFDKVVA
+580 DATSLNGTIFDKTVA

-618 NYGLENCS
+618 NYGLENAS

-652 GRNVP
+652 GRNIP

-663 LVEVVNQREET
+663 LVEVVNQREEV

-686 KSPFVNLKVNS
+686 KSPF
-697 IKKILND
+697 IELNRRNIQKLLNG
-704 LTENS
+704 LTENTKPNW
-709 ERRFGEMSPQM
+709 GKMTAQQM
-720 MVEHLEEV
+720 LEHLETTLLYSIGEPEV
-728 TRNSTNTLNA
+728 EKCFTP
-738 SDFETIPPEHLEA
+738 EEHLEKY
-751 LQDWLYT
+751 QDSLYNHRKMPKDFPAPFLPEDGT
-758 DKKIRPGAQYP
+758 LPE
-769 LLKEGE
+769 LKY
-775 KPALRHK
+775 K
-782 NLDTAKEE
+782 NLEQAKEKILE
-790 LLAAIKEFNIYFREN
+790 NLQKYQIYYREN
-805 PQAEHYHPKF
+805 PEAEHMHFVF
-815 GMLNREMWELFQRKH
+815 GKLNKEMMELMHRKH
-830 FTHHLEQ
+830 FTHHFEQ
-837 FNLI
+837 FNII

>member
-1 MSNISYLISMN
+1 MN
-12 KLKNYIA
+12 KLKNYIQ
-19 GQWLE
+19 GQWIE
-24 GNGEG
+24 GTGQG
-29 IELRNAVNGELVAI
+29 IPLYNAVNGELVAI
-43 SDTDGINF
+43 SDTQGLDFAN
-51 EEALDYGRTVGYK
+51 ALQYGRTIGYK
-64 NLSSMTF
+64 NLSSMSF

-76 MLKKVALYL
+76 MLKKIALYL

-98 TGATHADSW
+98 TGATHSDSW

-115 TFFTYSG
+115 TFFTYAG

-134 VDGDMQK
+134 VDGEVQK
-141 ISANG
+141 NSANG
-146 THLGTHILTPSEGVS
+146 THLGTHILTPSEGIS
-161 VQINAYNFPVWG
+161 VQINAFNFPVWG

-184 GVPSI
+184 GVPAI
-189 VKPATPG
+189 VKPAPAG

-204 QDMIESGL
+204 QDMIESGV
-212 LPEGAIQL
+212 LPEGAVQL

-244 YTGRKL
+244 TTGRKL
-250 KSLPSIAGNAVR
+250 KSLPSVSSNAVR

-286 DLFIKEV
+286 ELFIREV
-293 RNEMTTKA
+293 RNEITTKC

-322 NALSKALDQTKIG
+322 QALSKALDQTKIG
-335 NPLNRE
+335 SPLNRE
-341 TRMGSIVG
+341 TKMGSLVG
-349 KKELEVLNQKIEKL
+349 KDQQLVLQSKIDLL
-363 KSETELIYDGKHQ
+363 KKETELIYDGKHD
-376 LLDADFESGAF
+376 LLDADYDKGAF
-387 FTPKVFYNDRP
+387 VTPKIFYNDQP
-398 FDKNISHELEAF
+398 FSKNSSHEVEAF
-410 GPVSTL
+410 GPVSTI
-416 MPYRDAD
+416 MPYKDSE

-434 SLVSSI
+434 SLVGSI
-440 ISHDDKFIADTAWK
+440 VSYDEKFVAETSWK
-454 IASSHGRIFV
+454 MASSHGRIFV
-464 LSRANAKEST
+464 LNRDNAKEST

-496 MGGLNG
+496 MGGLGG

-516 DVLTAITKIYTQ
+516 DMLTSITQIYTQ

-535 DKHPFQ
+535 NQHPFQ
-541 KYFEEIEV
+541 KYFEEVEV

-560 TEADI
+560 TDADI

-580 DATSLNETIFDKVVA
+580 DATSLNGTIFDKTVA

-626 FFKPVYAGDTITVYL
+626 FFKPVYAGDTITVFL

-652 GRNVP
+652 GRNIP

-663 LVEVVNQREET
+663 LVEVINQRDEV

-686 KSPFVNLKVNS
+686 KSPFIEFKKEK
-697 IKKILND
+697 IQKILNG
-704 LTENS
+704 LSQNTQPLW
-709 ERRFGEMSPQM
+709 GKMTPQQM
-720 MVEHLEEV
+720 MEHLE
-728 TRNSTNTLNA
+728 TTLLYSIGKPEA
-738 SDFETIPPEHLEA
+738 EKCYTPEEHLEKV
-751 LQDWLYT
+751 QDSLYNFRKMPK
-758 DKKIRPGAQYP
+758 DYP
-769 LLKEGE
+769 APFLAEDGSLPELK
-775 KPALRHK
+775 HK
-782 NLDTAKEE
+782 NFEAAKTA
-790 LLAAIKEFNIYFREN
+790 LINAVQEFLVYYREN
-805 PQAEHYHPKF
+805 PHAEHLHFVF
-815 GMLNREMWELFQRKH
+815 GKLNKEMMELMHKKH
-830 FTHHLEQ
+830 
-837 FNLI
+837 

>member
-1 MSNISYLISMN
+1 M
-12 KLKNYIA
+12 KLKNYIY
-19 GQWLE
+19 GQWIE
-24 GNGEG
+24 GSGNGNQLYNSVTGDEV
-29 IELRNAVNGELVAI
+29 ALV
-43 SDTDGINF
+43 DTEGINF
-51 EEALDYGRTVGYK
+51 EQALDYGRTVGYK
-64 NLSSMTF
+64 NLASMTF

-85 LERKKKYYELSYK
+85 LERKKKYYEISYK

-134 VDGDMQK
+134 VDGDTQK

-146 THLGTHILTPSEGVS
+146 TFLGTHILTPSEGVS

-184 GVPSI
+184 GVSSI
-189 VKPATPG
+189 VKPATPT
-196 SYLTNAVF
+196 SYLTHAVF
-204 QDMIESGL
+204 QDMIESGI

-220 VCGEPGNILD
+220 ICGSAGNMLE
-230 FVQDGDSVLFTGSA
+230 FMKDGDSVLFTGSA
-244 YTGRKL
+244 TTGKRL
-250 KSLPSIAGNAVR
+250 KSMSSIAQNSVR
-262 FNMEADSLNASILG
+262 FNMEADSLNCSILG

-293 RNEMTTKA
+293 RNEMTTKS

-322 NALSKALDQTKIG
+322 NALTKALDQVKIG

-341 TRMGSIVG
+341 TRMGALAG
-349 KKELEVLNQKIEKL
+349 KDQFNEVSEKIKL
-363 KSETELIYDGKHQ
+363 LQSETELIYDGQHD
-376 LLDADFESGAF
+376 LVDANFESGSF
-387 FTPKVFYNDRP
+387 MSPKLFYNDSP
-398 FDKNISHELEAF
+398 FVKNISHDVEAF

-416 MPYRDAD
+416 MPYKDAD

-429 KKGKG
+429 KRGKG
-434 SLVSSI
+434 SLVGSI
-440 ISHDDKFIADTAWK
+440 ISHDEKFVAETAWK
-454 IASSHGRIFV
+454 MATTHGRIFV
-464 LSRANAKEST
+464 LNRDNAKEST

-516 DVLTAITKIYTQ
+516 DILTAITKIYQQ
-528 GAEKKFS
+528 GATQKFS
-535 DKHPFQ
+535 DKHPFR
-541 KYFEEIEV
+541 KYFEEVEV

-580 DATSLNETIFDKVVA
+580 DATSLNGTIFDKTVA

-618 NYGLENCS
+618 NYGLENAS
-626 FFKPVYAGDTITVYL
+626 FFKPVYAGDTMTVYL
-641 TAKEKINRGVK
+641 TAKEKINKGVK
-652 GRNVP
+652 GRNIP

-663 LVEVVNQREET
+663 LVEVVNQRDEI

-686 KSPFVNLKVNS
+686 KSPFLELKTKE
-697 IKKILND
+697 IQKMLNA
-704 LTENS
+704 LTESS
-709 ERRFGEMSPQM
+709 ERKFGEMSPQM

-728 TRNSTNTLNA
+728 VRNGFSELDP
-738 SDFETIPPEHLEA
+738 SDFPEIPAEKMEL
-751 LQDWLYT
+751 LQDWIYT
-758 DKKIRPGAQYP
+758 DHKIRPGAQYP
-769 LLKEGE
+769 LLREGE
-775 KPALRHK
+775 KPVLRYK
-782 NLDTAKEE
+782 DLNEAKEKLSE
-790 LLAAIKEFNIYFREN
+790 ALQEFLIYYREN
-805 PQAEHYHPKF
+805 PTAEHFHPRF
-815 GMLNREMWELFQRKH
+815 GTLNKEMMELFHRKH
-830 FTHHLEQ
+830 FTHHFEQ
-837 FNLI
+837 FGLI

>member
-1 MSNISYLISMN
+1 M

-19 GQWLE
+19 GQWIE
-24 GNGEG
+24 GSGNE
-29 IELRNAVNGELVAI
+29 IPLYNAVNGELVAV
-43 SDTDGINF
+43 SDTEGIDF
-51 EEALDYGRTVGYK
+51 ESALHYGRTVGYK

-85 LERKKKYYELSYK
+85 LKRKKKYYDLSYK

-134 VDGDMQK
+134 VDGDTQK

-146 THLGTHILTPSEGVS
+146 TFLGTHILTPSEGVS

-173 MLEKLSTSLLA
+173 MMEKLSTSLLA

-204 QDMIESGL
+204 QDMIESGI

-230 FVQDGDSVLFTGSA
+230 YVQDGDSVLFTGSA
-244 YTGRKL
+244 NTGRKL
-250 KSLPSIAGNAVR
+250 KSLPSISKNAVR
-262 FNMEADSLNASILG
+262 FNMEADSLNCSILG

-313 PENLVGDVQ
+313 PENLVGDVK
-322 NALSKALDQTKIG
+322 NALGKALDQTKIG

-349 KKELEVLNQKIEKL
+349 KKEMEVLESKIQLL
-363 KSETELIYDGKHQ
+363 KAETELIYDGKHE
-376 LLDADFESGAF
+376 LVDADYENGAF
-387 FTPKVFYNDRP
+387 ISPKVFYNDKP
-398 FDKNISHELEAF
+398 FEKNASHEVEAF
-410 GPVSTL
+410 GPVSTI
-416 MPYRDAD
+416 MPYKDAE

-429 KKGKG
+429 KRGKG
-434 SLVSSI
+434 SLVGSI
-440 ISHDDKFIADTAWK
+440 ISHDENFVAETSWK
-454 IASSHGRIFV
+454 MASSHGRIFV
-464 LSRANAKEST
+464 LNRDNAKEST

-516 DVLTAITKIYTQ
+516 DILTAITKIYQQ
-528 GAEKKFS
+528 GATQNFS
-535 DKHPFQ
+535 DRHPFR
-541 KYFEEIEV
+541 KYFEEVEI

-580 DATSLNETIFDKVVA
+580 DATSLNGTIFDKTVA

-618 NYGLENCS
+618 NYGLENAS

-641 TAKEKINRGVK
+641 TAKEKINKGVK
-652 GRNVP
+652 GRNIP

-663 LVEVVNQREET
+663 LVEVVNQRDEI

-686 KSPFVNLKVNS
+686 KSPFVDLKTKD
-697 IKKILND
+697 IQKILNN

-709 ERRFGEMSPQM
+709 ERKFGLMTPQL

-728 TRNSTNTLNA
+728 LRNGFGQLNP
-738 SDFETIPPEHLEA
+738 SDFPEIPADKLEL
-751 LQDWLYT
+751 LQDWIYT
-758 DKKIRPGAQYP
+758 NQKIRPGAQYP
-769 LLKEGE
+769 MLKDGE
-775 KPALRHK
+775 MPVLRFK
-782 NLDTAKEE
+782 NLDQAKEKLIE
-790 LLAAIKEFNIYFREN
+790 TLKEYLIYYREN
-805 PQAEHYHPKF
+805 PLVEHYHPRF
-815 GMLNREMWELFQRKH
+815 GMLNKEMMELFHRKH
-830 FTHHLEQ
+830 FTHHFEQ
-837 FNLI
+837 FGLV

>member
-1 MSNISYLISMN
+1 M

-19 GQWLE
+19 GHWIE
-24 GNGEG
+24 GTGNE
-29 IELRNAVNGELVAI
+29 IPLYNAVNGEFVAV
-43 SDTDGINF
+43 SDTEGLDF
-51 EEALDYGRTVGYK
+51 QQALDYGRTLGYK

-85 LERKKKYYELSYK
+85 LERKKKYYDLSYK

-115 TFFTYSG
+115 TFFAYSG

-134 VDGDMQK
+134 VDGDTQK

-146 THLGTHILTPSEGVS
+146 TFIGTHILTPSEGVS

-173 MLEKLSTSLLA
+173 MMEKLSTSLLA
-184 GVPSI
+184 GVPSV

-204 QDMIESGL
+204 QDMIESGI

-230 FVQDGDSVLFTGSA
+230 YVQDGDSVLFTGSA
-244 YTGRKL
+244 STGKKL
-250 KSLPSIAGNAVR
+250 KSLPSVSTNAVR

-349 KKELEVLNQKIEKL
+349 RKEMSVLESKIQLL
-363 KSETELIYDGKHQ
+363 KAETELIYDGKHE
-376 LLDADFESGAF
+376 LVDADYENGAF
-387 FTPKVFYNDRP
+387 MSPKVFYNDKP
-398 FDKNISHELEAF
+398 FEKNASHEVEAF
-410 GPVSTL
+410 GPVSTI
-416 MPYRDAD
+416 MPYKDAD

-429 KKGKG
+429 KRGKG
-434 SLVSSI
+434 SLVGSI
-440 ISHDDKFIADTAWK
+440 VSHDEKFVAETSWK
-454 IASSHGRIFV
+454 MASSHGRIFV
-464 LSRANAKEST
+464 LNRDNAKEST

-516 DVLTAITKIYTQ
+516 DILTAITKIYQQ
-528 GAEKKFS
+528 GATQHFS
-535 DKHPFQ
+535 DKHPFR
-541 KYFEEIEV
+541 KYFEEVEI

-560 TEADI
+560 TETDI

-580 DATSLNETIFDKVVA
+580 DSTSLNGTIFDKTVA

-618 NYGLENCS
+618 NYGLENAS

-641 TAKEKINRGVK
+641 TAKEKINKGVK
-652 GRNVP
+652 GRNIP
-657 SGVVKW
+657 SGVIKW
-663 LVEVVNQREET
+663 LVEVVNQRDEI

-686 KSPFVNLKVNS
+686 KSPFVQLQTKTIQKS
-697 IKKILND
+697 LNG

-709 ERRFGEMSPQM
+709 ERKFGMMSPQL

-728 TRNSTNTLNA
+728 LRNGFGSLEP
-738 SDFETIPPEHLEA
+738 SDFPEIPADKLEL
-751 LQDWLYT
+751 LQDWIYT
-758 DKKIRPGAQYP
+758 DQKIRPGAKYP
-769 LLKEGE
+769 ILKEGE
-775 KPALRHK
+775 LPQLRFK
-782 NLDTAKEE
+782 NLTEAKEK
-790 LLAAIKEFNIYFREN
+790 LLETLKEFLIYYREN
-805 PQAEHYHPKF
+805 PTAEHFHPRF
-815 GMLNREMWELFQRKH
+815 GMLNKEMMELFHRKH
-830 FTHHLEQ
+830 FTHHFEQ
-837 FNLI
+837 FGLI

>member
-1 MSNISYLISMN
+1 ME
-12 KLKNYIA
+12 KLKNYIY
-19 GQWLE
+19 GQWVE
-24 GNGEG
+24 GSGNGNQLYNSVTGEKVAVADTEG
-29 IELRNAVNGELVAI
+29 L
-43 SDTDGINF
+43 NF
-51 EEALDYGRTVGYK
+51 EQALDFGRTVGYK

-85 LERKKKYYELSYK
+85 LERKKKYYEISYK

-128 PNTPFW
+128 PNTTFW
-134 VDGDMQK
+134 VDGDTQK
-141 ISANG
+141 ISKNG
-146 THLGTHILTPSEGVS
+146 TFLGTHILTPSEGVS

-189 VKPATPG
+189 VKPATPT
-196 SYLTNAVF
+196 SFLTHAVF
-204 QDMIESGL
+204 QDMIESGI
-212 LPEGAIQL
+212 LPEGTIQL
-220 VCGEPGNILD
+220 ICGSAGNMLE
-230 FVQDGDSVLFTGSA
+230 FMQDGDSVLFTGSA
-244 YTGRKL
+244 STGKRL
-250 KSLPSIAGNAVR
+250 KSMPSIAQNSVR
-262 FNMEADSLNASILG
+262 FNMEADSLNCSILG

-293 RNEMTTKA
+293 RNEMTTKS

-313 PENLVGDVQ
+313 PENLIGDVQ
-322 NALSKALDQTKIG
+322 NALIRSLDQVKIG

-341 TRMGSIVG
+341 TRMGALAG
-349 KKELEVLNQKIEKL
+349 KDQYSEVSEKINL
-363 KSETELIYDGKHQ
+363 LRSETELIYDGKHD
-376 LLDADFESGAF
+376 LLDADYETGSFMS
-387 FTPKVFYNDRP
+387 PKLFYNDKP
-398 FDKNISHELEAF
+398 FEKNISHNVEAF
-410 GPVSTL
+410 GPVSTI
-416 MPYRDAD
+416 MPYKDAE

-429 KKGKG
+429 KRGKG
-434 SLVSSI
+434 SLVGSI
-440 ISHDDKFIADTAWK
+440 VSHDNDFVAETSWK
-454 IASSHGRIFV
+454 MATSHGRIFV
-464 LSRANAKEST
+464 LNRDNAKEST

-516 DVLTAITKIYTQ
+516 DILTAITKIYQQ
-528 GAEKKFS
+528 GATQKFS
-535 DKHPFQ
+535 DKHPFR
-541 KYFEEIEV
+541 KYFEEVEI
-549 GDSLE
+549 GNSLE

-580 DATSLNETIFDKVVA
+580 DATSLNGTIFDKTVA

-626 FFKPVYAGDTITVYL
+626 FFKPVYSGDTITVYL

-652 GRNVP
+652 GRNIP

-663 LVEVVNQREET
+663 LVEVVNQRDEI

-686 KSPFVNLKVNS
+686 KSHFIDLN
-697 IKKILND
+697 IKNIEKLLNG

-709 ERRFGEMSPQM
+709 ERKFGEMSPQI

-728 TRNSTNTLNA
+728 LRNGFGNLKA
-738 SDFETIPPEHLEA
+738 EDFPEIPEEQLEK

-758 DKKIRPGAQYP
+758 DKKIRPGAKYP
-769 LLKEGE
+769 LLKEGGVLE
-775 KPALRHK
+775 KKYK
-782 NLDTAKEE
+782 NLDEAKEK
-790 LLAAIKEFNIYFREN
+790 LLETLKEFLIYFREN
-805 PQAEHYHPKF
+805 PQSEKFHPVF
-815 GMLNREMWELFQRKH
+815 GMLNKEMMELFHRKH
-830 FTHHLEQ
+830 LTHHFEQ
-837 FNLI
+837 FGLL

>member
-1 MSNISYLISMN
+1 M
-12 KLKNYIA
+12 KLKNYIS
-19 GQWLE
+19 GQWIE
-24 GNGEG
+24 GKGHE
-29 IELRNAVNGELVAI
+29 IPLYNAVNGELVAI
-43 SDTDGINF
+43 SDTSGLDF
-51 EEALDYGRTVGYK
+51 EEALHYGRTIGYK

-76 MLKKVALYL
+76 MLKKIALYL

-98 TGATHADSW
+98 TGATHIDSW

-134 VDGDMQK
+134 VDGDTQK

-184 GVPSI
+184 GVPAV
-189 VKPATPG
+189 VKPSPYS
-196 SYLTNAVF
+196 SYLTNEVF
-204 QDMIESGL
+204 KDMIESGY
-212 LPEGAIQL
+212 LPEGAVQL
-220 VCGEPGNILD
+220 ICGEPGNILD
-230 FVQDGDSVLFTGSA
+230 FVKDGDSVVFTGSA
-244 YTGRKL
+244 NTGRKL
-250 KSLPSIAGNAVR
+250 KALPSISGNAVR
-262 FNMEADSLNASILG
+262 FNMEADSLNCSILG

-293 RNEMTTKA
+293 KNEMTTKA

-335 NPLNRE
+335 NPLSRE
-341 TRMGSIVG
+341 TKMGSIVG
-349 KKELEVLNQKIEKL
+349 KEQMQILEEKVNLL
-363 KSETELIYDGKHQ
+363 KAETELIYDGKHD
-376 LLDADFESGAF
+376 LVEANYENGAF
-387 FTPKVFYNDRP
+387 FTPKVFYNDKP
-398 FDKNISHELEAF
+398 FEKNISHELEAF
-410 GPVSTL
+410 GPVSTI
-416 MPYRDAD
+416 MPYKDAE
-423 EAAALA
+423 EATALA
-429 KKGKG
+429 KRGKG
-434 SLVSSI
+434 SLVGSI
-440 ISHDDKFIADTAWK
+440 VSHDEKFVAETSWK
-454 IASSHGRIFV
+454 MASSHGRIFV
-464 LSRANAKEST
+464 LNRDNAKEST

-516 DVLTAITKIYTQ
+516 DILTAITKVYTQ

-541 KYFEEIEV
+541 KYFEEVEV

-580 DATSLNETIFDKVVA
+580 DSTSLNGTIFDKTVA

-618 NYGLENCS
+618 NYGLENAS

-652 GRNVP
+652 GRNIP

-663 LVEVVNQREET
+663 LVEVVNQREEV

-686 KSPFVNLKVNS
+686 KSPFIELNRRNIQKLLNS
-697 IKKILND
+697 
-704 LTENS
+704 LTENTKPNW
-709 ERRFGEMSPQM
+709 GKMTAQQM
-720 MVEHLEEV
+720 LEHLEITLLYSIGEPEV
-728 TRNSTNTLNA
+728 EKCFTP
-738 SDFETIPPEHLEA
+738 EEHLEKY
-751 LQDWLYT
+751 QDSLYNHRKMPKDFPAPFLPEDGT
-758 DKKIRPGAQYP
+758 LPE
-769 LLKEGE
+769 LKY
-775 KPALRHK
+775 K
-782 NLDTAKEE
+782 NLEQAKEE
-790 LLAAIKEFNIYFREN
+790 FLENFQKYQIYYREN
-805 PQAEHYHPKF
+805 PDAEHLHFVF
-815 GMLNREMWELFQRKH
+815 GKLNKEMMELFHKKH
-830 FTHHLEQ
+830 FTHHFEQ
-837 FNLI
+837 FGLL